1 MVNLANTIK
10 EKWQSGGHQ
19 IAKVE
24 STGLRYVSTGKLLD
38 TADQI
43 ITSDRICDGGLSID
57 RTAVSGS
64 KLELGSAIA
73 ATLSLTLY
81 NTDKKYD
88 DVNFE
93 GVEMK
98 VSVAVDED
106 SPTWVPLGVFIVDT
120 PPRHLSTISISAMDR
135 MVLFDKDASGFDY
148 DTNSTV
154 AEVIQ
159 ACAKAAGVPLADT
172 NMKNLPNYN
181 VQVSKPETQST
192 ITYRTLLQYCAAL
205 TGTFAYMDETGKLAF
220 RWYDTTA
227 GFAMTPA
234 NRYSSDIYEQ
244 DVTITGLTYTIK
256 SQDSEGKETSTVN
269 VYGSADYAFDF
280 TDNLLIAGNA
290 ARNQALTVV
299 QSKIIPTTYRPY
311 SAEILPAPWL
321 FPGDAVTYLPVD
333 KDDTAANRLFS
344 IVTNMAY
351 ILNGSTTIA
360 GQGETAQSN
369 SYANTSGLTAAQAQ
383 ILQRVTD
390 RVTQERTNREQ
401 AILQLNEQI
410 KGVKAGKDDLLIA
423 GLGLYTTEETLSDGS
438 TVYYYHDKQTL
449 EDSSIIYTFQS
460 GGFAYTTNWN
470 GGNPTWTSGFD
481 RNGNLIM
488 NTISTYKLAADDI
501 QAGSITADKI
511 NTSYT
516 TTIHDYA
523 DGKANSALTDAKKY
537 ADTQSST
544 AESNAKKYADT
555 QSSTAESNANGYTD
569 GKLKDYSTT
578 VEMNSA
584 INQKADS
591 ITLKVSQTYVTTTDY
606 NTGISDTKKYADTQS
621 STAESNAKKYAD
633 TQSSTAESNAKKY
646 ADTQSSTAES
656 NAKKYA
662 DTQSSAALTDAKADT
677 DKKLGDYAKKTDIPD
692 LTPYVTKETM
702 SSEIKASADQIT
714 LDVSK
719 KYVTNENLTTEV
731 ESQVKIST
739 EGFSSRVS
747 SVENNLLY
755 GLNFNLLKDTKAFG
769 GLDSGSKSTLTND
782 TYNGLAVRY
791 DAAAPYS
798 TISQWTS
805 FDIDDVQANRGLAI
819 SFYAR
824 SDSTG
829 NKVAVQARETGTGA
843 WKQIT
848 DSTGGT
854 YANTGN
860 IISYDSL
867 GIEVSTS
874 WSRYWV
880 AFIPREE
887 WSDDETLSRVQ
898 LYMHTGSGIYIAG
911 VKLEY
916 GTTATDWCPAASET
930 YEGRRYS
937 EIKQDI
943 DSISLDATKIRLQ
956 ATTLTWKAE
965 NSELK
970 EDGTLTARGMFQS
983 YEDVYTKDSKY
994 GRNSIGFDNANG
1006 ARLYARFRAWETAAQ
1021 REAESDSGIVR
1032 TYYPV
1037 VIKGMPT
1044 DGNTGGEAGYGYAAF
1059 RYGQVST
1066 IQIKG
1071 LTTPR
1076 IEMVNYWDASQPD
1089 ERHPGVLLSLGQPTD
1104 GSYLE
1109 GAASKGGYLKLMRD
1123 DIQKG
1128 KSQDGVNLFLNSTG
1142 SGQLTLSH
1150 VTDTGDSWPKAQLV
1164 ASDKNS
1170 WLWLGGSANDY
1181 YNPGQAL
1188 WYDFDSQKLNINANI
1203 KLSGKGFQAKYKP
1216 QWTLG
1221 VYNIARLSENSNACD
1236 ANRFNNT
1243 AMRINIALTAIEKIT
1258 TWLDSFASDNNAIWG
1273 CT

>member
-38 TADQI
+38 TADQT

-205 TGTFAYMDETGKLAF
+205 TGTFAYMNETGKLAF

-333 KDDTAANRLFS
+333 KDDTAANRVFS
-344 IVTNMAY
+344 VVTNMAY
-351 ILNGSTTIA
+351 TLNGSTTIA

-369 SYANTSGLTAAQAQ
+369 SYASTSGLTAAQAQ

-449 EDSSIIYTFQS
+449 DDSSIIYTFQS

-481 RNGNLIM
+481 REGNLIM
-488 NTISTYKLAADDI
+488 NTINTYKLTADNI
-501 QAGSITADKI
+501 EAGAITADKI

-523 DGKANSALTDAKKY
+523 DGKANSALIDAKKY
-537 ADTQSST
+537 AD
-544 AESNAKKYADT
+544 K

-591 ITLKVSQTYVTTTDY
+591 ITLKVSQTYVTTADY

-621 STAESNAKKYAD
+621 N
-633 TQSSTAESNAKKY
+633 
-646 ADTQSSTAES
+646 
-656 NAKKYA
+656 
-662 DTQSSAALTDAKADT
+662 AALTDAKADT
-677 DKKLGDYAKKTDIPD
+677 DKKLGEYAKKTDIPD

-739 EGFSSRVS
+739 DGFSSRVS
-747 SVENNLLY
+747 AVENNLLY
-755 GLNFNLLKDTKAFG
+755 GLNYNLLKDTKAFG
-769 GLDSGSKSTLTND
+769 GVTGSSTLTGD
-782 TYNGLAVRY
+782 TYQGLAVRRVH
-791 DAAAPYS
+791 AASAS
-798 TISQWTS
+798 SISLDWNTS
-805 FDIDDVQANRGLAI
+805 AFDVSPIQARRGQAV
-819 SFYAR
+819 SFYAK
-824 SDSTG
+824 STKSGDSFS
-829 NKVAVQARETGTGA
+829 VQVTYSYGANASATSSVVTVSNAWDRYQKSFTPPDDLPDDARL
-843 WKQIT
+843 
-848 DSTGGT
+848 S
-854 YANTGN
+854 
-860 IISYDSL
+860 
-867 GIEVSTS
+867 EVSLIIGTN
-874 WSRYWV
+874 
-880 AFIPREE
+880 
-887 WSDDETLSRVQ
+887 SD
-898 LYMHTGSGIYIAG
+898 IYICG
-911 VKLEY
+911 VKAEY

-930 YEGRRYS
+930 FSGRRYS

-1089 ERHPGVLLSLGQPTD
+1089 ERHPGVLLSLGQPTN
-1104 GSYLE
+1104 GSYPD

-1123 DIQKG
+1123 DIQQG

-1142 SGQLTLSH
+1142 SGQLTLNH
-1150 VTDTGDSWPKAQLV
+1150 VTDTGDSQPKAQLV

-1170 WLWLGGSANDY
+1170 WLWLGGSNDNY

-1188 WYDFDSQKLNINANI
+1188 WYDFDSRKLNINANI

>member
-205 TGTFAYMDETGKLAF
+205 TGTFAYMNETGKLAF

-333 KDDTAANRLFS
+333 KDDTAANRVFS
-344 IVTNMAY
+344 VVTNMAY
-351 ILNGSTTIA
+351 TLNGSTTIA

-369 SYANTSGLTAAQAQ
+369 SYARTSGLTAAQAQ

-449 EDSSIIYTFQS
+449 DDSSIIYTFQS

-488 NTISTYKLAADDI
+488 NTISAYKLEADDI

-523 DGKANSALTDAKKY
+523 DGKANSALIDAKKY
-537 ADTQSST
+537 ADR
-544 AESNAKKYADT
+544 

-591 ITLKVSQTYVTTTDY
+591 ITLKVSQTYVTTADY

-633 TQSSTAESNAKKY
+633 TQSNT
-646 ADTQSSTAES
+646 
-656 NAKKYA
+656 
-662 DTQSSAALTDAKADT
+662 ALTDAKADT
-677 DKKLGDYAKKTDIPD
+677 DKKLGEYAKKTDIPD

-747 SVENNLLY
+747 TVENNLLY

-769 GLDSGSKSTLTND
+769 GVDSDSKSTLTND
-782 TYNGLAVRY
+782 TYNGLAVRSLTTTGSGSSIF
-791 DAAAPYS
+791 AGWSA
-798 TISQWTS
+798 
-805 FDIDDVQANRGLAI
+805 FDENTVPQ
-819 SFYAR
+819 
-824 SDSTG
+824 
-829 NKVAVQARETGTGA
+829 NKGVAVSFWAKANNNSAKIRVSVPSEA
-843 WKQIT
+843 DAWWKQVT
-848 DSTGGT
+848 TSQGVTSTATESGT
-854 YANTGN
+854 VNLTT
-860 IISYDSL
+860 
-867 GIEVSTS
+867 EWV
-874 WSRYWV
+874 RYWV
-880 AFIPREE
+880 AFTAADSYTEADTMPYARIRAVGAA
-887 WSDDETLSRVQ
+887 T
-898 LYMHTGSGIYIAG
+898 YYICGA
-911 VKLEY
+911 KLEY

-1059 RYGQVST
+1059 RYGLVST

-1076 IEMVNYWDASQPD
+1076 FEMVNYWDASQPD
-1089 ERHPGVLLSLGQPTD
+1089 DRHPGVLLSLGQPTN
-1104 GSYLE
+1104 GSYPN

-1123 DIQKG
+1123 DIQQG

-1150 VTDTGDSWPKAQLV
+1150 VTDSGDSQPKAQLV

-1170 WLWLGGSANDY
+1170 WLWLGGSNDAN

-1188 WYDFDSQKLNINANI
+1188 WYDIGSKTLNLNANI
-1203 KLSGKGFQAKYKP
+1203 KLSSRGFQAKYKP

-1243 AMRINIALTAIEKIT
+1243 AVRINIALTAIEKIT

-1273 CT
+1273 CS

>member
-1 MVNLANTIK
+1 MVNLTDTIK

-19 IAKVE
+19 IAKIE
-24 STGLRYVSTGKLLD
+24 CTGLRYVSTGKLLD
-38 TADQI
+38 TADQT

-57 RTAVSGS
+57 RTSISGS
-64 KLELGSAIA
+64 RLELGSAIA

-98 VSVAVDED
+98 VSVALDED
-106 SPTWVPLGVFIVDT
+106 SPTWIPLGVFIVDT

-135 MVLFDKDASGFDY
+135 MVLFDQDASGFDY

-205 TGTFAYMDETGKLAF
+205 TGTFAYMNETGKLAF

-227 GFAMTPA
+227 GFATTPA

-333 KDDTAANRLFS
+333 KDDTAANRVFS
-344 IVTNMAY
+344 VVTNMAY
-351 ILNGSTTIA
+351 TLNGSTTIA

-369 SYANTSGLTAAQAQ
+369 SYASTSGLTAAQAQ

-449 EDSSIIYTFQS
+449 DDSSIIYTFQS

-488 NTISTYKLAADDI
+488 NTISTYKLEADDI

-511 NTSYT
+511 NTNYT

-523 DGKANSALTDAKKY
+523 DGKANSALIDAKKY
-537 ADTQSST
+537 AD
-544 AESNAKKYADT
+544 K

-591 ITLKVSQTYVTTTDY
+591 ITLKVSQTYVTTADY

-621 STAESNAKKYAD
+621 N
-633 TQSSTAESNAKKY
+633 
-646 ADTQSSTAES
+646 
-656 NAKKYA
+656 
-662 DTQSSAALTDAKADT
+662 AALTDAKADT
-677 DKKLGDYAKKTDIPD
+677 DKKLGEYAKKTDIPD

-719 KYVTNENLTTEV
+719 KYVTNENLTTAV

-782 TYNGLAVRY
+782 TYNGLAVRSLTTTGSGSSIF
-791 DAAAPYS
+791 AGWS
-798 TISQWTS
+798 V
-805 FDIDDVQANRGLAI
+805 FDENTVPQ
-819 SFYAR
+819 
-824 SDSTG
+824 
-829 NKVAVQARETGTGA
+829 NKGVAVSFWAKANNNNAKIQVLVPSEADA
-843 WKQIT
+843 WWKQVT
-848 DSTGGT
+848 TSQGVTSTETESGT
-854 YANTGN
+854 VNLTT
-860 IISYDSL
+860 
-867 GIEVSTS
+867 EWV
-874 WSRYWV
+874 RYWV
-880 AFIPREE
+880 TFTAADSYTEADTMSYARIKAVGAA
-887 WSDDETLSRVQ
+887 T
-898 LYMHTGSGIYIAG
+898 YYICG

-1044 DGNTGGEAGYGYAAF
+1044 DGSTGGEAGYGYAAF
-1059 RYGQVST
+1059 RYGLVST
-1066 IQIKG
+1066 IQVKG

-1076 IEMVNYWDASQPD
+1076 FEMVNYWDARQDD
-1089 ERHPGVLLSLGQPTD
+1089 ERHPGVLLSLGQPTN
-1104 GSYLE
+1104 GSYPE

-1150 VTDTGDSWPKAQLV
+1150 VTDTGDSQPKAQLV

-1170 WLWLGGSANDY
+1170 WLWLGGSSNDY

-1203 KLSGKGFQAKYKP
+1203 KLSGLGFAKRWVSGFNYVANYTHL
-1216 QWTLG
+1216 QTDS
-1221 VYNIARLSENSNACD
+1221 NIAD
-1236 ANRFNNT
+1236 ANRLNAFAARLN
-1243 AMRINIALTAIEKIT
+1243 MVFDDLYQIT
-1258 TWLDSFASDNNAIWG
+1258 TWLKQTSGGTGFNTWQ

>member
-24 STGLRYVSTGKLLD
+24 CTGLRYVSTSKLLD
-38 TADQI
+38 TADQT
-43 ITSDRICDGGLSID
+43 ITSDRISDGGLSID

-98 VSVAVDED
+98 VSVALDED
-106 SPTWVPLGVFIVDT
+106 TPTWVPLGVFIVDT

-135 MVLFDKDASGFDY
+135 MVRFDKDASGFDY

-234 NRYSSDIYEQ
+234 NRYSSDVYEQ
-244 DVTITGLTYTIK
+244 DVTITGLTYAVK

-333 KDDTAANRLFS
+333 KDDTTANRLFS

-351 ILNGSTTIA
+351 TLNGSTTIA

-390 RVTQERTNREQ
+390 RVTQERTSREQ
-401 AILQLNEQI
+401 AILRLNEQI

-488 NTISTYKLAADDI
+488 NTISTYKLEADDI

-555 QSSTAESNANGYTD
+555 QSSAAESNANGYTD

-591 ITLKVSQTYVTTTDY
+591 ITLKVSQTYVTTT
-606 NTGISDTKKYADTQS
+606 
-621 STAESNAKKYAD
+621 ESNAKKYAD

-646 ADTQSSTAES
+646 ADTQSSTVESNAKKYADNQSSTAES

-662 DTQSSAALTDAKADT
+662 DAQSSAALTDAKADT
-677 DKKLGDYAKKTDIPD
+677 DKKLGEYAKKTDIPD

-769 GLDSGSKSTLTND
+769 GVDSGSKSTLTND
-782 TYNGLAVRY
+782 TYNGLAVRSLTTTGSGSSIFAGWSVFDENTVPQNKGAAVSFWAKANNNSAKIQVLVPSEA
-791 DAAAPYS
+791 DA
-798 TISQWTS
+798 W
-805 FDIDDVQANRGLAI
+805 
-819 SFYAR
+819 
-824 SDSTG
+824 
-829 NKVAVQARETGTGA
+829 
-843 WKQIT
+843 WKQVT
-848 DSTGGT
+848 TSQGVTSTETESGT
-854 YANTGN
+854 VNLTT
-860 IISYDSL
+860 
-867 GIEVSTS
+867 EWV
-874 WSRYWV
+874 RYWV
-880 AFIPREE
+880 TFTAADSYTEADTMSYVRIKAVGAA
-887 WSDDETLSRVQ
+887 T
-898 LYMHTGSGIYIAG
+898 YYICG
-911 VKLEY
+911 VKAEY

-930 YEGRRYS
+930 FSGRRYS

-1059 RYGQVST
+1059 RYGLVST
-1066 IQIKG
+1066 IQVKG

-1076 IEMVNYWDASQPD
+1076 FEMVNYWDARQDD
-1089 ERHPGVLLSLGQPTD
+1089 ERHPGVLLSLGQPTN
-1104 GSYLE
+1104 GSYLQ

-1123 DIQKG
+1123 DIQQG

-1150 VTDTGDSWPKAQLV
+1150 VTDSGDSQPKAQLV

-1170 WLWLGGSANDY
+1170 WLWLGGSNNDY

-1203 KLSGKGFQAKYKP
+1203 KLSGLGFQAKYKP

-1221 VYNIARLSENSNACD
+1221 VYNIARLQENSNACD

-1243 AMRINIALTAIEKIT
+1243 AARINIALTAIEKIT

-1273 CT
+1273 CS

>member
-24 STGLRYVSTGKLLD
+24 STGLRYVSTGKLLN

-205 TGTFAYMDETGKLAF
+205 TGTFAYMNETGKLAF

-269 VYGSADYAFDF
+269 VYGSAGYAFDF

-290 ARNQALTVV
+290 ARNQVLTVV

-351 ILNGSTTIA
+351 TLNGSTTIA

-449 EDSSIIYTFQS
+449 DDSSIIYTFQS

-488 NTISTYKLAADDI
+488 NTISTYKLEADDI

-523 DGKANSALTDAKKY
+523 DGKANSALADAKKY
-537 ADTQSST
+537 ADKQSG
-544 AESNAKKYADT
+544 
-555 QSSTAESNANGYTD
+555 TAESNANGYTD

-621 STAESNAKKYAD
+621 NTAESNAKKYAD
-633 TQSSTAESNAKKY
+633 TQSN
-646 ADTQSSTAES
+646 
-656 NAKKYA
+656 
-662 DTQSSAALTDAKADT
+662 AALADAKADT
-677 DKKLGDYAKKTDIPD
+677 DKKLGEYAKKTDIPD
-692 LTPYVTKETM
+692 LTPYVTKETV

-769 GLDSGSKSTLTND
+769 GVDSASDATLTGD
-782 TYNGLAVRY
+782 LYAGLAVRY

-829 NKVAVQARETGTGA
+829 NKVAVQARETGAGA

-860 IISYDSL
+860 TISYDSL

-880 AFIPREE
+880 VFIPREE
-887 WSDDETLSRVQ
+887 WSDDETISRVQ

-983 YEDVYTKDSKY
+983 YEDVYTMDSKY

-1059 RYGQVST
+1059 RYGLVST

-1076 IEMVNYWDASQPD
+1076 FEMVNYWDASQPD
-1089 ERHPGVLLSLGQPTD
+1089 ERHPGVLLSLGQPTN
-1104 GSYLE
+1104 GSYPE

-1150 VTDTGDSWPKAQLV
+1150 VTDTGDSQPKAQLV

-1170 WLWLGGSANDY
+1170 WLWLGGSSNDY

-1203 KLSGKGFQAKYKP
+1203 KLSGLGFAKRWVSGFNYVANYAHL
-1216 QWTLG
+1216 QTDS
-1221 VYNIARLSENSNACD
+1221 NIAD
-1236 ANRFNNT
+1236 ANRLNAFAARLN
-1243 AMRINIALTAIEKIT
+1243 MVFDDLYQIT
-1258 TWLDSFASDNNAIWG
+1258 TWLNQTSGGTGFNTWQ

>member
-172 NMKNLPNYN
+172 NVKNLPNYN

-205 TGTFAYMDETGKLAF
+205 TGTFAYMNETGKLAF

-269 VYGSADYAFDF
+269 VYGSADYVFDF

-333 KDDTAANRLFS
+333 KDDTAANRVFS
-344 IVTNMAY
+344 VVTNMAY
-351 ILNGSTTIA
+351 TLNGSTTIA

-369 SYANTSGLTAAQAQ
+369 SYASTSGLTAAQAQ

-438 TVYYYHDKQTL
+438 IVYYYHDKQTL
-449 EDSSIIYTFQS
+449 DDSSIIYTFQS
-460 GGFAYTTNWN
+460 GGFAYTANWN

-488 NTISTYKLAADDI
+488 NTISTYKLEADDI

-523 DGKANSALTDAKKY
+523 DGKANSALADAKKY
-537 ADTQSST
+537 ADTQSS
-544 AESNAKKYADT
+544 A
-555 QSSTAESNANGYTD
+555 AESNANGYTD

-591 ITLKVSQTYVTTTDY
+591 ITLKVSQTYVTTADY

-621 STAESNAKKYAD
+621 STA
-633 TQSSTAESNAKKY
+633 
-646 ADTQSSTAES
+646 
-656 NAKKYA
+656 
-662 DTQSSAALTDAKADT
+662 LTDAKADT
-677 DKKLGDYAKKTDIPD
+677 DKKLGEYAKKTDIPD

-719 KYVTNENLTTEV
+719 KYVTNENLTTAV

-782 TYNGLAVRY
+782 TYNGLAVRSLTTTGSGSSIF
-791 DAAAPYS
+791 AGWS
-798 TISQWTS
+798 V
-805 FDIDDVQANRGLAI
+805 FDENTVPQHKG
-819 SFYAR
+819 
-824 SDSTG
+824 
-829 NKVAVQARETGTGA
+829 VAVSFWAKANNNNAKIQVLVPSEADA
-843 WKQIT
+843 WWKQVT
-848 DSTGGT
+848 TSQGVTSTETESGT
-854 YANTGN
+854 VNLTT
-860 IISYDSL
+860 
-867 GIEVSTS
+867 EWV
-874 WSRYWV
+874 RYWV
-880 AFIPREE
+880 TFTAADSYTEADTM
-887 WSDDETLSRVQ
+887 SYARVKAVGAAT
-898 LYMHTGSGIYIAG
+898 YYICGA
-911 VKLEY
+911 KLEY
-916 GTTATDWCPAASET
+916 GATATDWCPAASET

-1059 RYGQVST
+1059 RYGLVST
-1066 IQIKG
+1066 IQVKG

-1076 IEMVNYWDASQPD
+1076 FEMVNYWDARQD
-1089 ERHPGVLLSLGQPTD
+1089 DARHPGVLLSLGQPTD
-1104 GSYLE
+1104 GSYPE

-1150 VTDTGDSWPKAQLV
+1150 VTDTGDSQPKAQLV

-1170 WLWLGGSANDY
+1170 WLWLGGSSNDY

-1188 WYDFDSQKLNINANI
+1188 WYDFDSQRLNINANI
-1203 KLSGKGFQAKYKP
+1203 KLSGLGFAKRWVSGFNYVANYTHL
-1216 QWTLG
+1216 QTDS
-1221 VYNIARLSENSNACD
+1221 NIAD
-1236 ANRFNNT
+1236 ANRLNAFAARLN
-1243 AMRINIALTAIEKIT
+1243 MVFDDLYQIT
-1258 TWLDSFASDNNAIWG
+1258 TWLNQTSGGTGFNTWQ

>member
-205 TGTFAYMDETGKLAF
+205 TGTFAYVDENGKLAF

-234 NRYSSDIYEQ
+234 NRYSSDVYEQ
-244 DVTITGLTYTIK
+244 DVTITGLTYAVK

-269 VYGSADYAFDF
+269 VYGSADYVFDF

-333 KDDTAANRLFS
+333 KDDTAANRVFS
-344 IVTNMAY
+344 VVTNMAY
-351 ILNGSTTIA
+351 TLNGSTTIA

-369 SYANTSGLTAAQAQ
+369 SYASTSGLTAAQAQ

-449 EDSSIIYTFQS
+449 DDSSIIYTFQS

-488 NTISTYKLAADDI
+488 NTISTYKLEADDI

-523 DGKANSALTDAKKY
+523 DGKANSALIDAKKY
-537 ADTQSST
+537 AD
-544 AESNAKKYADT
+544 K

-591 ITLKVSQTYVTTTDY
+591 ITLKVSQTYVTTADY

-621 STAESNAKKYAD
+621 N
-633 TQSSTAESNAKKY
+633 
-646 ADTQSSTAES
+646 
-656 NAKKYA
+656 
-662 DTQSSAALTDAKADT
+662 AALTDAKADT
-677 DKKLGDYAKKTDIPD
+677 DKKLGEYAKKTDIPD

-747 SVENNLLY
+747 TVENNLLY

-769 GLDSGSKSTLTND
+769 GVDSASDATLTGD
-782 TYNGLAVRY
+782 LYAGLAVRY

-829 NKVAVQARETGTGA
+829 NKVAVQARETGAGA

-930 YEGRRYS
+930 FSGRRYS

-1044 DGNTGGEAGYGYAAF
+1044 DGSTGGEAGYGYAAF

-1076 IEMVNYWDASQPD
+1076 FEMVNYWDASQPD

-1104 GSYLE
+1104 GSYLK

-1150 VTDTGDSWPKAQLV
+1150 VTDTGDSQPKAQLV
-1164 ASDKNS
+1164 TSDKNS
-1170 WLWLGGSANDY
+1170 WLWLGGSDNDY

-1203 KLSGKGFQAKYKP
+1203 KLSGRGFQAKYKP

-1258 TWLDSFASDNNAIWG
+1258 TWLDSFASDNNAIWE

>member
-24 STGLRYVSTGKLLD
+24 STGLRYVSTGKLLN
-38 TADQI
+38 TTDQT

-205 TGTFAYMDETGKLAF
+205 TGTFAYMNETGKLAF

-333 KDDTAANRLFS
+333 KDDTAANRVFS
-344 IVTNMAY
+344 VVTNMAY
-351 ILNGSTTIA
+351 TLNGSTTIA

-369 SYANTSGLTAAQAQ
+369 SYARTSGLTAAQAQ

-449 EDSSIIYTFQS
+449 DDSSIIYTFQS

-488 NTISTYKLAADDI
+488 NTISTYKLEADDI

-537 ADTQSST
+537 ADR
-544 AESNAKKYADT
+544 

-591 ITLKVSQTYVTTTDY
+591 ITLKVSQTYVTTADY

-633 TQSSTAESNAKKY
+633 TQSN
-646 ADTQSSTAES
+646 
-656 NAKKYA
+656 
-662 DTQSSAALTDAKADT
+662 AALTDAKADT
-677 DKKLGDYAKKTDIPD
+677 DKKLGEYAKKTDIPD

-747 SVENNLLY
+747 TVENNLLY

-769 GLDSGSKSTLTND
+769 GVDSDSKSTLTND
-782 TYNGLAVRY
+782 TYNGLAVRSLTTTGSGSSIF
-791 DAAAPYS
+791 AGWSA
-798 TISQWTS
+798 
-805 FDIDDVQANRGLAI
+805 FDENTVPQ
-819 SFYAR
+819 
-824 SDSTG
+824 
-829 NKVAVQARETGTGA
+829 NKGVAVSFWAKANNNSAKIRVSVPSEA
-843 WKQIT
+843 DAWWKQVT
-848 DSTGGT
+848 TSQGVTSTATESGT
-854 YANTGN
+854 VNLTT
-860 IISYDSL
+860 
-867 GIEVSTS
+867 EWV
-874 WSRYWV
+874 RYWV
-880 AFIPREE
+880 AFTAADSYTEADTMPYARIRAVGAA
-887 WSDDETLSRVQ
+887 T
-898 LYMHTGSGIYIAG
+898 YYICGA
-911 VKLEY
+911 KLEY

-1059 RYGQVST
+1059 RYGLVST
-1066 IQIKG
+1066 IQVKG

-1076 IEMVNYWDASQPD
+1076 FEMVNYWDASQPD
-1089 ERHPGVLLSLGQPTD
+1089 DRHPGVLLSLGQPTN
-1104 GSYLE
+1104 GSYPN

-1123 DIQKG
+1123 DIQQG

-1150 VTDTGDSWPKAQLV
+1150 VTDSGDSQPKAQLV

-1170 WLWLGGSANDY
+1170 WLWLGGSNDAN

-1188 WYDFDSQKLNINANI
+1188 WYDIGSKTLNLNANI
-1203 KLSGKGFQAKYKP
+1203 KLSSRGFQAKYKP

-1243 AMRINIALTAIEKIT
+1243 AVRINIALTAIEKIT

-1273 CT
+1273 CS

>member
-205 TGTFAYMDETGKLAF
+205 TGTFAYMDENGKLAF

-269 VYGSADYAFDF
+269 VYGSVGYAFDF

-333 KDDTAANRLFS
+333 KDDTTENRLFS

-351 ILNGSTTIA
+351 TLNGSTTIA

-369 SYANTSGLTAAQAQ
+369 SYASTSGLTAAQAQ

-449 EDSSIIYTFQS
+449 DDSSIIYTFQS

-488 NTISTYKLAADDI
+488 NTISTYKLEADDI

-523 DGKANSALTDAKKY
+523 DGKANSALADAKKY
-537 ADTQSST
+537 ADTQSS
-544 AESNAKKYADT
+544 A
-555 QSSTAESNANGYTD
+555 AESNANGYTD

-591 ITLKVSQTYVTTTDY
+591 ITLKVSQTYVTTADY

-621 STAESNAKKYAD
+621 STAENNAKKYAD
-633 TQSSTAESNAKKY
+633 TQSN
-646 ADTQSSTAES
+646 
-656 NAKKYA
+656 
-662 DTQSSAALTDAKADT
+662 AALTDAKADT
-677 DKKLGDYAKKTDIPD
+677 DKKLGEYAKKTDIPD

-702 SSEIKASADQIT
+702 SSEIKASADKIT

-769 GLDSGSKSTLTND
+769 GLDSASDATLTGD
-782 TYNGLAVRY
+782 LYAGLAVRY

-805 FDIDDVQANRGLAI
+805 FDIDDVRANRGLAI

-829 NKVAVQARETGTGA
+829 NKVAVQARETGAGA
-843 WKQIT
+843 WKQII

-1059 RYGQVST
+1059 RYGLVST

-1076 IEMVNYWDASQPD
+1076 FEMVNYWDARQD
-1089 ERHPGVLLSLGQPTD
+1089 DARHPGVLLSLGQPTN
-1104 GSYLE
+1104 GSYPE

-1150 VTDTGDSWPKAQLV
+1150 VTDTGDSQPKAQLV

-1170 WLWLGGSANDY
+1170 WLWLGGSSNDY

-1203 KLSGKGFQAKYKP
+1203 KLSGLGFAKRWVPEFKY
-1216 QWTLG
+1216 
-1221 VYNIARLSENSNACD
+1221 VARYDHFQTNSNIVD
-1236 ANRFNNT
+1236 ANRLNAFAARLN
-1243 AMRINIALTAIEKIT
+1243 MVFDDLYQIT
-1258 TWLDSFASDNNAIWG
+1258 TWLNQTSGGTGFNTWQ

>member
-205 TGTFAYMDETGKLAF
+205 TGTFAYMNETGKLAF

-234 NRYSSDIYEQ
+234 NRYRSDIYEQ

-333 KDDTAANRLFS
+333 KDDTAANRVFS
-344 IVTNMAY
+344 VVTNMAY
-351 ILNGSTTIA
+351 TLNGSTTIA

-369 SYANTSGLTAAQAQ
+369 SYARTSGLTAAQAQ

-449 EDSSIIYTFQS
+449 DDSSIIYTFQS

-488 NTISTYKLAADDI
+488 NTISTYKLEADDI

-537 ADTQSST
+537 ADR
-544 AESNAKKYADT
+544 

-591 ITLKVSQTYVTTTDY
+591 ITLKVSQTYVTTADY

-633 TQSSTAESNAKKY
+633 TQSN
-646 ADTQSSTAES
+646 
-656 NAKKYA
+656 
-662 DTQSSAALTDAKADT
+662 AALTDAKADT
-677 DKKLGDYAKKTDIPD
+677 DKKLGEYAKKTDIPD

-769 GLDSGSKSTLTND
+769 GVDSDSKSTLTND
-782 TYNGLAVRY
+782 TYNGLAVR
-791 DAAAPYS
+791 S
-798 TISQWTS
+798 LTT
-805 FDIDDVQANRGLAI
+805 
-819 SFYAR
+819 
-824 SDSTG
+824 
-829 NKVAVQARETGTGA
+829 
-843 WKQIT
+843 
-848 DSTGGT
+848 TGGEST
-854 YANTGN
+854 KFAEWTAFDESEVLQNKRVTVSFWAKANDTSAQIWVRCTGGVVWQQMTTSQDLDKVDNVTAYA
-860 IISYDSL
+860 IL
-867 GIEVSTS
+867 STT
-874 WSRYWV
+874 WTRYWV
-880 AFIPREE
+880 TFVPPSYCTDADVLNCVR
-887 WSDDETLSRVQ
+887 LNA
-898 LYMHTGSGIYIAG
+898 AG
-911 VKLEY
+911 AATYYVCGAKLEY

-1059 RYGQVST
+1059 RYGLVST

-1076 IEMVNYWDASQPD
+1076 FEMVNYWDASQPD
-1089 ERHPGVLLSLGQPTD
+1089 DRHPGVLLSLGQPTN
-1104 GSYLE
+1104 GSYPN

-1123 DIQKG
+1123 DIQQG

-1150 VTDTGDSWPKAQLV
+1150 VTDTGDSQPKAQLV
-1164 ASDKNS
+1164 ASDRNS
-1170 WLWLGGSANDY
+1170 WLWLGGSDDAN

-1188 WYDFDSQKLNINANI
+1188 WYDIGSKTLNLNANI
-1203 KLSGKGFQAKYKP
+1203 KLSGLGFAKRWVPEFKYVANYAHL
-1216 QWTLG
+1216 QTDS
-1221 VYNIARLSENSNACD
+1221 NIAD
-1236 ANRFNNT
+1236 ANRLNAFAARLN
-1243 AMRINIALTAIEKIT
+1243 MVFDDLYQIT
-1258 TWLDSFASDNNAIWG
+1258 TWLKQTSGGTGFNTWQ

>member
-1 MVNLANTIK
+1 MVNLASTIK

-24 STGLRYVSTGKLLD
+24 CTGLRYVSTGKLLN
-38 TADQI
+38 TTDQT

-81 NTDKKYD
+81 NTDKKYA

-234 NRYSSDIYEQ
+234 NRYSSDVYEQ
-244 DVTITGLTYTIK
+244 DVTITGLTYAVK

-299 QSKIIPTTYRPY
+299 QSKIIPATYRPY

-351 ILNGSTTIA
+351 TLNGSTTIA

-390 RVTQERTNREQ
+390 RVTQERTSREQ

-438 TVYYYHDKQTL
+438 TVYYYHDKQNL

-488 NTISTYKLAADDI
+488 NTISTYKLEADDI

-523 DGKANSALTDAKKY
+523 DGKANSALTD
-537 ADTQSST
+537 
-544 AESNAKKYADT
+544 AKKYADT

-591 ITLKVSQTYVTTTDY
+591 ITLKVSQTYVTTADY

-621 STAESNAKKYAD
+621 STAESNAK
-633 TQSSTAESNAKKY
+633 TY

-805 FDIDDVQANRGLAI
+805 FDIADVQANRGLAI

-854 YANTGN
+854 HANTGN
-860 IISYDSL
+860 IISYGSL

-887 WSDDETLSRVQ
+887 WSDDETLSQVQ
-898 LYMHTGSGIYIAG
+898 LYVHTGSGIYIAG

-994 GRNSIGFDNANG
+994 GRNSIGFANANG

-1044 DGNTGGEAGYGYAAF
+1044 DGSTTGSEAGYGYAAF

-1066 IQIKG
+1066 IQVKG

-1076 IEMVNYWDASQPD
+1076 FEMVNYWDAGQPD
-1089 ERHPGVLLSLGQPTD
+1089 ERHPGVLLSLGQPTN
-1104 GSYLE
+1104 GSYLQ

-1123 DIQKG
+1123 DIQQG

-1150 VTDTGDSWPKAQLV
+1150 VTDSGDSQPKAQLV

-1170 WLWLGGSANDY
+1170 WLWLGGSDNDY

-1203 KLSGKGFQAKYKP
+1203 KLSGLGFAKRWVSGFNYVANYTHL
-1216 QWTLG
+1216 QTDS
-1221 VYNIARLSENSNACD
+1221 NIAD
-1236 ANRFNNT
+1236 ANRLNAFAARLN
-1243 AMRINIALTAIEKIT
+1243 MVFDDLYQIT
-1258 TWLDSFASDNNAIWG
+1258 TWLKQTSGGTGFNTWQ

>member
-24 STGLRYVSTGKLLD
+24 CTGLRYVSTSKLLD
-38 TADQI
+38 TADQT
-43 ITSDRICDGGLSID
+43 ITSDRISDGGLSID

-120 PPRHLSTISISAMDR
+120 PPRHLSTISILAMDR

-220 RWYDTTA
+220 HWYDTTA

-234 NRYSSDIYEQ
+234 NRYSSDVYEQ
-244 DVTITGLTYTIK
+244 DVTITGLTYAVK

-351 ILNGSTTIA
+351 TLNGSTTIA

-390 RVTQERTNREQ
+390 RVTQERTSREQ

-488 NTISTYKLAADDI
+488 NTISTYKLEADDI

-516 TTIHDYA
+516 TKIHDYA

-537 ADTQSST
+537 AD
-544 AESNAKKYADT
+544 K

-646 ADTQSSTAES
+646 ADTQSSAAES
-656 NAKKYA
+656 N
-662 DTQSSAALTDAKADT
+662 AKADT
-677 DKKLGDYAKKTDIPD
+677 DKKLGEYAKKTDIPD

-769 GLDSGSKSTLTND
+769 GVDSGSKSTLTND
-782 TYNGLAVRY
+782 TYNGLAVRSLTTTGSGSSIFAGWSVFDENTVPQNKGAAVSFWAKANNNSAKIQVLVPSEA
-791 DAAAPYS
+791 DA
-798 TISQWTS
+798 W
-805 FDIDDVQANRGLAI
+805 
-819 SFYAR
+819 
-824 SDSTG
+824 
-829 NKVAVQARETGTGA
+829 
-843 WKQIT
+843 WKQVT
-848 DSTGGT
+848 TSQGVTSTETESGT
-854 YANTGN
+854 VNLTT
-860 IISYDSL
+860 
-867 GIEVSTS
+867 EWV
-874 WSRYWV
+874 RYWV
-880 AFIPREE
+880 TFTAADSYTEADTMSYVRIKAVGAA
-887 WSDDETLSRVQ
+887 T
-898 LYMHTGSGIYIAG
+898 YYICG
-911 VKLEY
+911 VKAEY

-1044 DGNTGGEAGYGYAAF
+1044 DGSPTGSEAGYGYAAF
-1059 RYGQVST
+1059 RYGRVST
-1066 IQIKG
+1066 IQVKG

-1076 IEMVNYWDASQPD
+1076 FEMVNYWDADQDD
-1089 ERHPGVLLSLGQPTD
+1089 ERHPGVLLSLGQPTN
-1104 GSYLE
+1104 GSYLQ

-1123 DIQKG
+1123 DIQQG

-1150 VTDTGDSWPKAQLV
+1150 VTDSGDSQPKAQLV

-1170 WLWLGGSANDY
+1170 WLWLGGSDNDY

-1203 KLSGKGFQAKYKP
+1203 KLSGLGFAKRWVSGFNYVANYTHL
-1216 QWTLG
+1216 QTDS
-1221 VYNIARLSENSNACD
+1221 NIAD
-1236 ANRFNNT
+1236 ANRLNAFAARLN
-1243 AMRINIALTAIEKIT
+1243 MVFDDLYQIT
-1258 TWLDSFASDNNAIWG
+1258 TWLKQTSGGTGFNTWQ

>member
-24 STGLRYVSTGKLLD
+24 STGLRYVSTGKLLN
-38 TADQI
+38 TTDQT

-205 TGTFAYMDETGKLAF
+205 TGTFAYMNETGKLAF

-234 NRYSSDIYEQ
+234 NRYRSDIYEQ

-333 KDDTAANRLFS
+333 KDDTAANRVFS
-344 IVTNMAY
+344 VVTNMAY
-351 ILNGSTTIA
+351 TLNGSTTIA

-369 SYANTSGLTAAQAQ
+369 SYARTSGLTAAQAQ

-449 EDSSIIYTFQS
+449 DDSSIIYTFQS

-488 NTISTYKLAADDI
+488 NTISTYKLEADDI

-537 ADTQSST
+537 ADR
-544 AESNAKKYADT
+544 

-591 ITLKVSQTYVTTTDY
+591 ITLKVSQTYVTTADY

-633 TQSSTAESNAKKY
+633 TQSN
-646 ADTQSSTAES
+646 
-656 NAKKYA
+656 
-662 DTQSSAALTDAKADT
+662 AALTDAKADT
-677 DKKLGDYAKKTDIPD
+677 DKKLGEYAKKTDIPD

-747 SVENNLLY
+747 TVENNLLY

-769 GLDSGSKSTLTND
+769 G
-782 TYNGLAVRY
+782 V
-791 DAAAPYS
+791 
-798 TISQWTS
+798 
-805 FDIDDVQANRGLAI
+805 DDV
-819 SFYAR
+819 
-824 SDSTG
+824 
-829 NKVAVQARETGTGA
+829 V
-843 WKQIT
+843 
-848 DSTGGT
+848 
-854 YANTGN
+854 
-860 IISYDSL
+860 
-867 GIEVSTS
+867 
-874 WSRYWV
+874 
-880 AFIPREE
+880 
-887 WSDDETLSRVQ
+887 
-898 LYMHTGSGIYIAG
+898 
-911 VKLEY
+911 
-916 GTTATDWCPAASET
+916 
-930 YEGRRYS
+930 
-937 EIKQDI
+937 
-943 DSISLDATKIRLQ
+943 
-956 ATTLTWKAE
+956 
-965 NSELK
+965 
-970 EDGTLTARGMFQS
+970 
-983 YEDVYTKDSKY
+983 
-994 GRNSIGFDNANG
+994 
-1006 ARLYARFRAWETAAQ
+1006 
-1021 REAESDSGIVR
+1021 
-1032 TYYPV
+1032 
-1037 VIKGMPT
+1037 
-1044 DGNTGGEAGYGYAAF
+1044 
-1059 RYGQVST
+1059 
-1066 IQIKG
+1066 
-1071 LTTPR
+1071 
-1076 IEMVNYWDASQPD
+1076 
-1089 ERHPGVLLSLGQPTD
+1089 
-1104 GSYLE
+1104 
-1109 GAASKGGYLKLMRD
+1109 
-1123 DIQKG
+1123 
-1128 KSQDGVNLFLNSTG
+1128 
-1142 SGQLTLSH
+1142 
-1150 VTDTGDSWPKAQLV
+1150 
-1164 ASDKNS
+1164 
-1170 WLWLGGSANDY
+1170 
-1181 YNPGQAL
+1181 
-1188 WYDFDSQKLNINANI
+1188 
-1203 KLSGKGFQAKYKP
+1203 
-1216 QWTLG
+1216 
-1221 VYNIARLSENSNACD
+1221 
-1236 ANRFNNT
+1236 
-1243 AMRINIALTAIEKIT
+1243 
-1258 TWLDSFASDNNAIWG
+1258 
-1273 CT
+1273 

>member
-205 TGTFAYMDETGKLAF
+205 TGTFAYMNETGKLAF

-333 KDDTAANRLFS
+333 KDDTAANRVFS
-344 IVTNMAY
+344 VVTNMAY
-351 ILNGSTTIA
+351 TLNGSTTIA

-369 SYANTSGLTAAQAQ
+369 SYASTSGLTAAQAQ

-449 EDSSIIYTFQS
+449 DDSSIIYTFQS

-488 NTISTYKLAADDI
+488 NTISTYKLEADDI

-537 ADTQSST
+537 ADR
-544 AESNAKKYADT
+544 

-591 ITLKVSQTYVTTTDY
+591 ITLKVSQTYVTTADY

-633 TQSSTAESNAKKY
+633 TQSN
-646 ADTQSSTAES
+646 
-656 NAKKYA
+656 
-662 DTQSSAALTDAKADT
+662 AALTDAKADT
-677 DKKLGDYAKKTDIPD
+677 DKKLGEYAKKTDIPD

-747 SVENNLLY
+747 TVENNLLY

-769 GLDSGSKSTLTND
+769 GVDSDSKSTLTND
-782 TYNGLAVRY
+782 TYNGLAVRSLTTTGSGSSIF
-791 DAAAPYS
+791 AGWSA
-798 TISQWTS
+798 
-805 FDIDDVQANRGLAI
+805 FDENTVPQ
-819 SFYAR
+819 
-824 SDSTG
+824 
-829 NKVAVQARETGTGA
+829 NKGVAVSFWAKANNNSAKIRVSVPSEA
-843 WKQIT
+843 DAWWKQVT
-848 DSTGGT
+848 TSQGVTSTATESGT
-854 YANTGN
+854 VNLTT
-860 IISYDSL
+860 
-867 GIEVSTS
+867 EWV
-874 WSRYWV
+874 RYWV
-880 AFIPREE
+880 AFTAADSYTEADTMPYARIRAVGAA
-887 WSDDETLSRVQ
+887 T
-898 LYMHTGSGIYIAG
+898 YYICGA
-911 VKLEY
+911 KLEY

-1044 DGNTGGEAGYGYAAF
+1044 DGSTGGEAGYGYAAF

-1076 IEMVNYWDASQPD
+1076 FEMVNYWGAGQPD
-1089 ERHPGVLLSLGQPTD
+1089 DRHPGVLLSLGQPTN
-1104 GSYLE
+1104 GSYPN

-1123 DIQKG
+1123 DIQQG

-1150 VTDTGDSWPKAQLV
+1150 VTDTGDSQPKAQLV
-1164 ASDKNS
+1164 ASDRNS
-1170 WLWLGGSANDY
+1170 WLWLGGSDDAN

-1188 WYDFDSQKLNINANI
+1188 WYDIGSKTLNLNANI
-1203 KLSGKGFQAKYKP
+1203 KLSGLGFAKRWVSGFNYVANYTHL
-1216 QWTLG
+1216 QTDS
-1221 VYNIARLSENSNACD
+1221 NIAD
-1236 ANRFNNT
+1236 ANRLNAFAARLN
-1243 AMRINIALTAIEKIT
+1243 MVFDDLYQIT
-1258 TWLDSFASDNNAIWG
+1258 TWLNQTSGGTGFNTWR

>member
-24 STGLRYVSTGKLLD
+24 STGLRYVSTGKLLS
-38 TADQI
+38 TTDQT

-205 TGTFAYMDETGKLAF
+205 TGTFAYMNETGKLAF

-269 VYGSADYAFDF
+269 VYGSAGYAFDF

-333 KDDTAANRLFS
+333 KDDTAANRVFS
-344 IVTNMAY
+344 VVTNMAY
-351 ILNGSTTIA
+351 TLNGSTTVA

-449 EDSSIIYTFQS
+449 DDSSIIYTFQS

-488 NTISTYKLAADDI
+488 NTISTYKLEADDI

-523 DGKANSALTDAKKY
+523 DGKANSALADAKKY
-537 ADTQSST
+537 AD
-544 AESNAKKYADT
+544 K

-646 ADTQSSTAES
+646 ADTQS
-656 NAKKYA
+656 N
-662 DTQSSAALTDAKADT
+662 AALTDAKADT
-677 DKKLGDYAKKTDIPD
+677 DKKLGEYAKKTDIPD

-747 SVENNLLY
+747 TVENNLLY

-769 GLDSGSKSTLTND
+769 GVDSASDATLTGD
-782 TYNGLAVRY
+782 LYAGLAVRY

-805 FDIDDVQANRGLAI
+805 FDIDNVQANRGLAI

-829 NKVAVQARETGTGA
+829 NKVAVQARETGAGA

-854 YANTGN
+854 HANTGN
-860 IISYDSL
+860 TISYDSL

-1044 DGNTGGEAGYGYAAF
+1044 DGSTGGEAGYGYAAF
-1059 RYGQVST
+1059 RYGLVST
-1066 IQIKG
+1066 IQVKG

-1076 IEMVNYWDASQPD
+1076 FEMVNYWDARQDD
-1089 ERHPGVLLSLGQPTD
+1089 ERHPGVLLSLGQPTN
-1104 GSYLE
+1104 GSYLK

-1150 VTDTGDSWPKAQLV
+1150 VTDTGDSQPKAQLV

-1170 WLWLGGSANDY
+1170 WLWLGGSSNDY

-1188 WYDFDSQKLNINANI
+1188 WYDFDSQRLNINANI
-1203 KLSGKGFQAKYKP
+1203 KLSGLGFAKRWVSGFNYVANYTHL
-1216 QWTLG
+1216 QTDS
-1221 VYNIARLSENSNACD
+1221 NIAD
-1236 ANRFNNT
+1236 ANRLNAFAARLN
-1243 AMRINIALTAIEKIT
+1243 MVFDDLYQIT
-1258 TWLDSFASDNNAIWG
+1258 TWLNQTSGGTGFNTWQ

>member
-1 MVNLANTIK
+1 MVNLTDTIK

-19 IAKVE
+19 IAKIE
-24 STGLRYVSTGKLLD
+24 CTGLRYVSTGKLLD
-38 TADQI
+38 TADQT

-57 RTAVSGS
+57 RTSISGS
-64 KLELGSAIA
+64 RLELGSAIA

-98 VSVAVDED
+98 VSVALDED
-106 SPTWVPLGVFIVDT
+106 SPTWIPLGVFIVDT

-135 MVLFDKDASGFDY
+135 MVLFDQDASGFDY

-205 TGTFAYMDETGKLAF
+205 TGTFAYMNETGKLAF

-227 GFAMTPA
+227 GFATTPA

-333 KDDTAANRLFS
+333 KDDTAANRVFS
-344 IVTNMAY
+344 VVTNMAY
-351 ILNGSTTIA
+351 TLNGSTTIA

-369 SYANTSGLTAAQAQ
+369 SYASTSGLTAAQAQ

-449 EDSSIIYTFQS
+449 DDSSIIYTFQS

-488 NTISTYKLAADDI
+488 NTISTYKLEADDI

-511 NTSYT
+511 NTNYT

-523 DGKANSALTDAKKY
+523 DGKANSALIDAKKY
-537 ADTQSST
+537 AD
-544 AESNAKKYADT
+544 K

-591 ITLKVSQTYVTTTDY
+591 ITLKVSQTYVTTADY

-621 STAESNAKKYAD
+621 N
-633 TQSSTAESNAKKY
+633 
-646 ADTQSSTAES
+646 
-656 NAKKYA
+656 
-662 DTQSSAALTDAKADT
+662 AALTDAKADT
-677 DKKLGDYAKKTDIPD
+677 DKKLGEYAKKTDIPD

-739 EGFSSRVS
+739 DGFSSRVS
-747 SVENNLLY
+747 AVENNLLY
-755 GLNFNLLKDTKAFG
+755 GLNYNLLKDTKAFG
-769 GLDSGSKSTLTND
+769 GVDSASDATLTGD
-782 TYNGLAVRY
+782 LYAGLAVRY

-887 WSDDETLSRVQ
+887 WSDDETLSQVR

-930 YEGRRYS
+930 FSGRRYS

-1076 IEMVNYWDASQPD
+1076 FEMVNYWDASQPD
-1089 ERHPGVLLSLGQPTD
+1089 ERHPGVLLSLGQPTN
-1104 GSYLE
+1104 GSYPE

-1170 WLWLGGSANDY
+1170 WLWLGGSGSDY

-1203 KLSGKGFQAKYKP
+1203 KLSGLGFAKRWVSGFNYVANYAHL
-1216 QWTLG
+1216 QTDS
-1221 VYNIARLSENSNACD
+1221 NIAD
-1236 ANRFNNT
+1236 ANRLNT
-1243 AMRINIALTAIEKIT
+1243 FAARLNMVFDDLYQIT
-1258 TWLDSFASDNNAIWG
+1258 TWLKQTSGGTGFNTWQ

>member
-24 STGLRYVSTGKLLD
+24 STGLRYVSTGKLLS
-38 TADQI
+38 TTDQT

-205 TGTFAYMDETGKLAF
+205 TGTFAYMNETGKLAF

-269 VYGSADYAFDF
+269 VYGSAGYVFDF

-333 KDDTAANRLFS
+333 KDDTAANRVFS
-344 IVTNMAY
+344 VVTNMAY
-351 ILNGSTTIA
+351 TLNGSTTIA

-449 EDSSIIYTFQS
+449 DDSSIIYTFQS

-488 NTISTYKLAADDI
+488 NTISTYKLEADDI

-511 NTSYT
+511 NTNYT

-523 DGKANSALTDAKKY
+523 DGKANSALIDAKKY
-537 ADTQSST
+537 AD
-544 AESNAKKYADT
+544 K

-591 ITLKVSQTYVTTTDY
+591 ITLKVSQTYVTTADY

-621 STAESNAKKYAD
+621 N
-633 TQSSTAESNAKKY
+633 
-646 ADTQSSTAES
+646 
-656 NAKKYA
+656 
-662 DTQSSAALTDAKADT
+662 AALTDAKADT
-677 DKKLGDYAKKTDIPD
+677 DKKLGEYAKKTDIPD

-747 SVENNLLY
+747 TVENNLLY
-755 GLNFNLLKDTKAFG
+755 GLNYNLLKDTKAFG
-769 GLDSGSKSTLTND
+769 GVDSGSKSTLTND
-782 TYNGLAVRY
+782 TYNGLAVRSLTTTGSGSSIFAGWSVFDENTVPQNKGAAVSFWAKANNNSAKIQVLVPSEA
-791 DAAAPYS
+791 DA
-798 TISQWTS
+798 W
-805 FDIDDVQANRGLAI
+805 
-819 SFYAR
+819 
-824 SDSTG
+824 
-829 NKVAVQARETGTGA
+829 
-843 WKQIT
+843 WKQVT
-848 DSTGGT
+848 TSQGVTSTETESGT
-854 YANTGN
+854 VNLTT
-860 IISYDSL
+860 
-867 GIEVSTS
+867 EWV
-874 WSRYWV
+874 RYWV
-880 AFIPREE
+880 TFTAADSYTEADTMSYVRIKAVGAA
-887 WSDDETLSRVQ
+887 T
-898 LYMHTGSGIYIAG
+898 YYICG
-911 VKLEY
+911 VKAEY

-930 YEGRRYS
+930 FSGRRYS

-1044 DGNTGGEAGYGYAAF
+1044 DGSTGGEAGYGYAAF

-1076 IEMVNYWDASQPD
+1076 FEMVNYWDASQPD

-1150 VTDTGDSWPKAQLV
+1150 VTDTGDSQPKAQLV

-1170 WLWLGGSANDY
+1170 WLWLGGSSNDY

-1203 KLSGKGFQAKYKP
+1203 KLSGLGFAKRWVSGFNYVANYTHL
-1216 QWTLG
+1216 QTDS
-1221 VYNIARLSENSNACD
+1221 NIAD
-1236 ANRFNNT
+1236 ANRLNAFAARLN
-1243 AMRINIALTAIEKIT
+1243 MVFDDLYQIT
-1258 TWLDSFASDNNAIWG
+1258 TWLNQTSGGTGFNTWQ

>member
-1 MVNLANTIK
+1 MVNLTDTIK

-19 IAKVE
+19 IAKIE
-24 STGLRYVSTGKLLD
+24 CTGLRYVSTGKLLD
-38 TADQI
+38 TADQT

-57 RTAVSGS
+57 RTSISGS
-64 KLELGSAIA
+64 RLELGSAIA

-98 VSVAVDED
+98 VSVALDED
-106 SPTWVPLGVFIVDT
+106 SPTWIPLGVFIVDT

-135 MVLFDKDASGFDY
+135 MVLFDQDASGFDY

-205 TGTFAYMDETGKLAF
+205 TGTFAYMNETGKLAF

-227 GFAMTPA
+227 GFATTPA

-333 KDDTAANRLFS
+333 KDDTAANRVFS
-344 IVTNMAY
+344 VVTNMAY
-351 ILNGSTTIA
+351 TLNGSTTIA

-369 SYANTSGLTAAQAQ
+369 SYASTSGLTAAQAQ

-449 EDSSIIYTFQS
+449 DDSSIIYTFQS

-488 NTISTYKLAADDI
+488 NTISTYKLEADDI

-511 NTSYT
+511 NTNYT

-523 DGKANSALTDAKKY
+523 DGKANSALIDAKKY
-537 ADTQSST
+537 AD
-544 AESNAKKYADT
+544 K

-591 ITLKVSQTYVTTTDY
+591 ITLKVSQTYVTTADY

-621 STAESNAKKYAD
+621 N
-633 TQSSTAESNAKKY
+633 
-646 ADTQSSTAES
+646 
-656 NAKKYA
+656 
-662 DTQSSAALTDAKADT
+662 AALTDAKADT
-677 DKKLGDYAKKTDIPD
+677 DKKLGEYAKKTDIPD

-739 EGFSSRVS
+739 DGFSSRVS
-747 SVENNLLY
+747 AVENNLLY
-755 GLNFNLLKDTKAFG
+755 GLNYNLLKDTKAFG
-769 GLDSGSKSTLTND
+769 GVDSASDATLTGD
-782 TYNGLAVRY
+782 LYAGLAVRY

-887 WSDDETLSRVQ
+887 WSDDETLSQVR

-930 YEGRRYS
+930 FSGRRYS

-1076 IEMVNYWDASQPD
+1076 FEMVNYWDASQPD
-1089 ERHPGVLLSLGQPTD
+1089 ERHPGVLLSLGQPTN
-1104 GSYLE
+1104 GSYPE

-1170 WLWLGGSANDY
+1170 WLWLGGSGSDY

-1203 KLSGKGFQAKYKP
+1203 KLSGLGFAKRWVPGFNYVANYAHL
-1216 QWTLG
+1216 QTDS
-1221 VYNIARLSENSNACD
+1221 NIAD
-1236 ANRFNNT
+1236 ANRLNT
-1243 AMRINIALTAIEKIT
+1243 FAARLNMVFDDLYQIT
-1258 TWLDSFASDNNAIWG
+1258 TWLKQTSGGTGFNTWQ

>member
-98 VSVAVDED
+98 VSVAMDED

-205 TGTFAYMDETGKLAF
+205 TGTFAYMNETGKLAF

-269 VYGSADYAFDF
+269 VYGSAGYAFDF

-311 SAEILPAPWL
+311 SAEVLPAPWL

-333 KDDTAANRLFS
+333 KDDTAANRVFS
-344 IVTNMAY
+344 VVTNMAY
-351 ILNGSTTIA
+351 TLNGSTTIA

-369 SYANTSGLTAAQAQ
+369 SYASTSGLTAAQAQ

-438 TVYYYHDKQTL
+438 IVYYYHDKQTL
-449 EDSSIIYTFQS
+449 DDSSIIYTFQS
-460 GGFAYTTNWN
+460 GGFAYTANWN

-488 NTISTYKLAADDI
+488 NTISTYKLEADDI

-523 DGKANSALTDAKKY
+523 DGKANSALADAKKY
-537 ADTQSST
+537 ADTQSS
-544 AESNAKKYADT
+544 A
-555 QSSTAESNANGYTD
+555 AESNANGYTD

-591 ITLKVSQTYVTTTDY
+591 ITLKVSQTYVTTADY

-621 STAESNAKKYAD
+621 STA
-633 TQSSTAESNAKKY
+633 
-646 ADTQSSTAES
+646 
-656 NAKKYA
+656 
-662 DTQSSAALTDAKADT
+662 LTDAKADT
-677 DKKLGDYAKKTDIPD
+677 DKKLGEYAKKTDIPD

-719 KYVTNENLTTEV
+719 KYVTNENLTTAV

-782 TYNGLAVRY
+782 TYNGLAVRSLTTTGSGSSIF
-791 DAAAPYS
+791 AGWS
-798 TISQWTS
+798 V
-805 FDIDDVQANRGLAI
+805 FDENTVPQ
-819 SFYAR
+819 
-824 SDSTG
+824 
-829 NKVAVQARETGTGA
+829 NKGVAVSFWAKANNNNAKIQVLVPSEADA
-843 WKQIT
+843 WWKQVT
-848 DSTGGT
+848 TSQGVTSTETESGT
-854 YANTGN
+854 VNLTT
-860 IISYDSL
+860 
-867 GIEVSTS
+867 EWV
-874 WSRYWV
+874 RYWV
-880 AFIPREE
+880 AFTAADSYTEADTMSYARIKAVGAA
-887 WSDDETLSRVQ
+887 T
-898 LYMHTGSGIYIAG
+898 YYICGA
-911 VKLEY
+911 KLEY

-1059 RYGQVST
+1059 RYGLVST
-1066 IQIKG
+1066 IQVKG

-1076 IEMVNYWDASQPD
+1076 FEMVNYWDARQDD

-1104 GSYLE
+1104 GSYPE

-1150 VTDTGDSWPKAQLV
+1150 VTDTGDSQPKAQLV

-1170 WLWLGGSANDY
+1170 WLWLGGSSNDY

-1203 KLSGKGFQAKYKP
+1203 KLSGLGFAKRWVSGFNYVANYTHL
-1216 QWTLG
+1216 QTDS
-1221 VYNIARLSENSNACD
+1221 NIAD
-1236 ANRFNNT
+1236 ANRLNAFAARLN
-1243 AMRINIALTAIEKIT
+1243 MVFDDLYQIT
-1258 TWLDSFASDNNAIWG
+1258 TWLKQTSGGTGFNTWQ

>member
-24 STGLRYVSTGKLLD
+24 STGLRYVSTGKLLN
-38 TADQI
+38 TTDQN

-205 TGTFAYMDETGKLAF
+205 TGTFAYMNETGKLAF

-321 FPGDAVTYLPVD
+321 FPGDAVTYLPVE
-333 KDDTAANRLFS
+333 KDDTAANRVFS
-344 IVTNMAY
+344 VVTNMAY
-351 ILNGSTTIA
+351 TLNGSTTIA

-369 SYANTSGLTAAQAQ
+369 SYARTSGLTAAQAQ

-449 EDSSIIYTFQS
+449 DDSSIIYTFQS

-488 NTISTYKLAADDI
+488 NTISTYKLEADDI

-523 DGKANSALTDAKKY
+523 DGKANSALADAKKY
-537 ADTQSST
+537 ADTQSS
-544 AESNAKKYADT
+544 A
-555 QSSTAESNANGYTD
+555 AESNANGYTD

-591 ITLKVSQTYVTTTDY
+591 ITLKVSQTYVTTADY

-633 TQSSTAESNAKKY
+633 TQSN
-646 ADTQSSTAES
+646 
-656 NAKKYA
+656 
-662 DTQSSAALTDAKADT
+662 AALTDAKADT
-677 DKKLGDYAKKTDIPD
+677 DKKLGEYAKKTDIPD

-747 SVENNLLY
+747 TVENNLLY

-769 GLDSGSKSTLTND
+769 GVDSDSKSTLTND
-782 TYNGLAVRY
+782 TYNGLAVRSLTTTGSGSSIF
-791 DAAAPYS
+791 AGWSA
-798 TISQWTS
+798 
-805 FDIDDVQANRGLAI
+805 FDENTVPQ
-819 SFYAR
+819 
-824 SDSTG
+824 
-829 NKVAVQARETGTGA
+829 NKGVAVSFWAKANNNSAKIRVSVPSEA
-843 WKQIT
+843 DAWWKQVT
-848 DSTGGT
+848 TSQGVTSTATESGT
-854 YANTGN
+854 VNLTT
-860 IISYDSL
+860 
-867 GIEVSTS
+867 EWV
-874 WSRYWV
+874 RYWV
-880 AFIPREE
+880 AFTAADSYTEADTMPYARIRAVGAA
-887 WSDDETLSRVQ
+887 T
-898 LYMHTGSGIYIAG
+898 YYICGA
-911 VKLEY
+911 KLEY

-1044 DGNTGGEAGYGYAAF
+1044 DGSTGGEAGYGYAAF

-1076 IEMVNYWDASQPD
+1076 FEMVNYWDASQPD
-1089 ERHPGVLLSLGQPTD
+1089 DRHPGVLLSLGQPTN
-1104 GSYLE
+1104 GSYPN

-1123 DIQKG
+1123 DIQQG

-1150 VTDTGDSWPKAQLV
+1150 VTDTGDSQPKAQLV

-1170 WLWLGGSANDY
+1170 WLWLGGSNDAY

-1188 WYDFDSQKLNINANI
+1188 WYDFDSRKLNINANI
-1203 KLSGKGFQAKYKP
+1203 KLSGLGFAKRWVPEFKYVANYTHL
-1216 QWTLG
+1216 QT
-1221 VYNIARLSENSNACD
+1221 NSNVTD
-1236 ANRFNNT
+1236 ANRLNAFAARLN
-1243 AMRINIALTAIEKIT
+1243 MVFDDLYQIT
-1258 TWLDSFASDNNAIWG
+1258 TWLNQTSGGTGFNTWQ

>member
-1 MVNLANTIK
+1 MVNLTDTIK

-19 IAKVE
+19 IAKIE
-24 STGLRYVSTGKLLD
+24 CTGLRYVSTGKLLD
-38 TADQI
+38 TADQT

-57 RTAVSGS
+57 RTSISGS
-64 KLELGSAIA
+64 RLELGSAIA

-98 VSVAVDED
+98 VSVALDED
-106 SPTWVPLGVFIVDT
+106 SPTWIPLGVFIVDT

-135 MVLFDKDASGFDY
+135 MVLFDQDASGFDY

-205 TGTFAYMDETGKLAF
+205 TGTFAYMNETGKLAF

-227 GFAMTPA
+227 GFATTPA

-333 KDDTAANRLFS
+333 KDDTAANRVFS
-344 IVTNMAY
+344 VVTNMAY
-351 ILNGSTTIA
+351 TLNGSTTIA

-369 SYANTSGLTAAQAQ
+369 SYASTSGLTAAQAQ

-449 EDSSIIYTFQS
+449 DDSSIIYTFQS

-488 NTISTYKLAADDI
+488 NTISTYKLEADDI

-511 NTSYT
+511 NTNYT

-523 DGKANSALTDAKKY
+523 DGKANSALIDAKKY
-537 ADTQSST
+537 AD
-544 AESNAKKYADT
+544 K

-591 ITLKVSQTYVTTTDY
+591 ITLKVSQTYVTTADY

-621 STAESNAKKYAD
+621 N
-633 TQSSTAESNAKKY
+633 
-646 ADTQSSTAES
+646 
-656 NAKKYA
+656 
-662 DTQSSAALTDAKADT
+662 AALTDAKADT
-677 DKKLGDYAKKTDIPD
+677 DKKLGEYAKKTDIPD

-739 EGFSSRVS
+739 DGFSSRVS
-747 SVENNLLY
+747 AVENNLLY
-755 GLNFNLLKDTKAFG
+755 GLNYNLLKDTKAFG
-769 GLDSGSKSTLTND
+769 GVDSASDATLTGD
-782 TYNGLAVRY
+782 LYAGLAVRY

-887 WSDDETLSRVQ
+887 WSDDETLSQVR

-930 YEGRRYS
+930 FSGRRYS

-1006 ARLYARFRAWETAAQ
+1006 ARLYARFRAWETTAQ

-1076 IEMVNYWDASQPD
+1076 FEMVNYWDASQPD
-1089 ERHPGVLLSLGQPTD
+1089 ERHPGVLLSLGQPTN
-1104 GSYLE
+1104 GSYPE

-1170 WLWLGGSANDY
+1170 WLWLGGSGSDY

-1203 KLSGKGFQAKYKP
+1203 KLSGLGFAKRWVPGFNYVANYAHL
-1216 QWTLG
+1216 QTDS
-1221 VYNIARLSENSNACD
+1221 NIAD
-1236 ANRFNNT
+1236 ANRLNT
-1243 AMRINIALTAIEKIT
+1243 FAARLNMVFDDLYQIT
-1258 TWLDSFASDNNAIWG
+1258 TWLKQTSGGTGFNTWQ

>member
-24 STGLRYVSTGKLLD
+24 STGLRYVSTGKLLN
-38 TADQI
+38 TTDQT

-205 TGTFAYMDETGKLAF
+205 TGTFAYMNETGKLAF

-333 KDDTAANRLFS
+333 KDDTTENRLFS

-351 ILNGSTTIA
+351 TLNGSTTIA

-369 SYANTSGLTAAQAQ
+369 SYASTSGLTAAQAQ

-449 EDSSIIYTFQS
+449 DDSSIIYTFQS

-488 NTISTYKLAADDI
+488 NTISTYKLEADDI

-537 ADTQSST
+537 ADR
-544 AESNAKKYADT
+544 

-591 ITLKVSQTYVTTTDY
+591 ITLKVSQTYVTTADY

-633 TQSSTAESNAKKY
+633 TQSN
-646 ADTQSSTAES
+646 
-656 NAKKYA
+656 
-662 DTQSSAALTDAKADT
+662 AALTDAKADT
-677 DKKLGDYAKKTDIPD
+677 DKKLGEYAKKTDIPD

-702 SSEIKASADQIT
+702 SSEIKASADKIT

-769 GLDSGSKSTLTND
+769 GVTGSSTLTGD
-782 TYNGLAVRY
+782 THQGLAVRRVH
-791 DAAAPYS
+791 AASAS
-798 TISQWTS
+798 SISLNWNAS
-805 FDIDDVQANRGLAI
+805 AFDVGPIQAKRGQAV
-819 SFYAR
+819 SFYAK
-824 SDSTG
+824 ST
-829 NKVAVQARETGTGA
+829 K
-843 WKQIT
+843 
-848 DSTGGT
+848 
-854 YANTGN
+854 
-860 IISYDSL
+860 
-867 GIEVSTS
+867 
-874 WSRYWV
+874 
-880 AFIPREE
+880 
-887 WSDDETLSRVQ
+887 SDDHLSVQVTYSYGNMGIATSVVVNVSNAWDRYQKTFTPPDDLPDDARVSMVS
-898 LYMHTGSGIYIAG
+898 LIVGTNADIYICG

-1059 RYGQVST
+1059 RYGLVST

-1076 IEMVNYWDASQPD
+1076 FEMVNYWDASQPD
-1089 ERHPGVLLSLGQPTD
+1089 DRHPGVLLSLGQPTN
-1104 GSYLE
+1104 GSYPN

-1123 DIQKG
+1123 DIQQG

-1150 VTDTGDSWPKAQLV
+1150 VTDTGDSQPKAQLV
-1164 ASDKNS
+1164 ASDRNS
-1170 WLWLGGSANDY
+1170 WLWLGGSDDAN

-1188 WYDFDSQKLNINANI
+1188 WYDIGSKTLNLNANI
-1203 KLSGKGFQAKYKP
+1203 KLSGLGFAKRWVPEFKYVANYAHL
-1216 QWTLG
+1216 QTDS
-1221 VYNIARLSENSNACD
+1221 NIAD
-1236 ANRFNNT
+1236 ANRLNAFAARLN
-1243 AMRINIALTAIEKIT
+1243 MVFDDLYQIT
-1258 TWLDSFASDNNAIWG
+1258 TWLNRTSGGTGFNTWQ

>member
-98 VSVAVDED
+98 VSVAMDED

-172 NMKNLPNYN
+172 NVKNLPNYN

-205 TGTFAYMDETGKLAF
+205 TGTFAYMNETGKLAF

-244 DVTITGLTYTIK
+244 DVTITGLTYAIK

-269 VYGSADYAFDF
+269 VYGSADYVFDF

-333 KDDTAANRLFS
+333 KDDTAANRVFS
-344 IVTNMAY
+344 VVTNMAY
-351 ILNGSTTIA
+351 TLNGSTTIA

-369 SYANTSGLTAAQAQ
+369 SYASTSGLTAAQAQ

-449 EDSSIIYTFQS
+449 DDSSIIYTFQS

-488 NTISTYKLAADDI
+488 NTISTYKLEADDI

-523 DGKANSALTDAKKY
+523 DGKANSALADAKKY
-537 ADTQSST
+537 AD
-544 AESNAKKYADT
+544 K

-591 ITLKVSQTYVTTTDY
+591 ITLKVSQTYVTTADY

-633 TQSSTAESNAKKY
+633 TQSN
-646 ADTQSSTAES
+646 
-656 NAKKYA
+656 
-662 DTQSSAALTDAKADT
+662 AALADAKADT
-677 DKKLGDYAKKTDIPD
+677 DKKLGEYAKKTDIPD

-747 SVENNLLY
+747 TVENNLLY

-769 GLDSGSKSTLTND
+769 GLDTGSKSKLTSD
-782 TYNGLAVRY
+782 TYNGLA
-791 DAAAPYS
+791 
-798 TISQWTS
+798 I
-805 FDIDDVQANRGLAI
+805 
-819 SFYAR
+819 R
-824 SDSTG
+824 SLT
-829 NKVAVQARETGTGA
+829 T
-843 WKQIT
+843 
-848 DSTGGT
+848 TGGEST
-854 YANTGN
+854 KFAEWTAFDESEVLQNKRVTVSFWAKANDTSAQIWVRCTGGVVWQQMTTSQDLDKVDNVTAYA
-860 IISYDSL
+860 IL
-867 GIEVSTS
+867 STT
-874 WSRYWV
+874 WTRYWV
-880 AFIPREE
+880 TFVPPSYCTDADVLNCVR
-887 WSDDETLSRVQ
+887 LNA
-898 LYMHTGSGIYIAG
+898 AG
-911 VKLEY
+911 AATYYVCGAKLEY

-983 YEDVYTKDSKY
+983 YEDVYTMDSKY

-1059 RYGQVST
+1059 RYGLVST

-1076 IEMVNYWDASQPD
+1076 FEMVNYWDASQPD
-1089 ERHPGVLLSLGQPTD
+1089 ERHPGVLLSLGQPTN
-1104 GSYLE
+1104 GSYPE

-1150 VTDTGDSWPKAQLV
+1150 VTDTGDSQPKAQLV

-1170 WLWLGGSANDY
+1170 WLWLGGSSNDY

-1203 KLSGKGFQAKYKP
+1203 KLSGLGFAKRWVSGFNYVANYTHL
-1216 QWTLG
+1216 QTDS
-1221 VYNIARLSENSNACD
+1221 NIAD
-1236 ANRFNNT
+1236 ANRLNAFAARLN
-1243 AMRINIALTAIEKIT
+1243 MVFDDLYQIT
-1258 TWLDSFASDNNAIWG
+1258 TWLKQTSGGTGFNTWQ

>member
-205 TGTFAYMDETGKLAF
+205 TGTFAYMNETGKLAF

-333 KDDTAANRLFS
+333 KDDTAANRVFS
-344 IVTNMAY
+344 VVTNMAY
-351 ILNGSTTIA
+351 TLNGSTTIA

-369 SYANTSGLTAAQAQ
+369 SYASTSGLTAAQAQ

-449 EDSSIIYTFQS
+449 DDSSIIYTFQS

-488 NTISTYKLAADDI
+488 NTISTYKLEADDI

-537 ADTQSST
+537 ADR
-544 AESNAKKYADT
+544 

-591 ITLKVSQTYVTTTDY
+591 ITLKVSQTYVTTADY

-633 TQSSTAESNAKKY
+633 TQSN
-646 ADTQSSTAES
+646 
-656 NAKKYA
+656 
-662 DTQSSAALTDAKADT
+662 AALTDAKADT
-677 DKKLGDYAKKTDIPD
+677 DKKLGEYAKKTDIPD

-747 SVENNLLY
+747 TVENNLLY

-769 GLDSGSKSTLTND
+769 GVDSDSKSTLTND
-782 TYNGLAVRY
+782 TYNGLAVR
-791 DAAAPYS
+791 S
-798 TISQWTS
+798 LTT
-805 FDIDDVQANRGLAI
+805 
-819 SFYAR
+819 
-824 SDSTG
+824 
-829 NKVAVQARETGTGA
+829 
-843 WKQIT
+843 
-848 DSTGGT
+848 TGGEST
-854 YANTGN
+854 KFAEWTAFDESEVLQNKRVTVSFWAKANDTSAQIWVRCTGGVVWQQMTTSQDLDKIDNVTAYA
-860 IISYDSL
+860 IL
-867 GIEVSTS
+867 STT
-874 WSRYWV
+874 WTRYWV
-880 AFIPREE
+880 TFVPPSYCTDADVLNCVRLNAAGAA
-887 WSDDETLSRVQ
+887 T
-898 LYMHTGSGIYIAG
+898 YYICGA
-911 VKLEY
+911 KLEY

-1044 DGNTGGEAGYGYAAF
+1044 DGSTGGEAGYGYAAF
-1059 RYGQVST
+1059 RYGLVST
-1066 IQIKG
+1066 IQVKG

-1076 IEMVNYWDASQPD
+1076 FEMVNYWDAGQPD
-1089 ERHPGVLLSLGQPTD
+1089 DRHPGVLLSLGQPTN
-1104 GSYLE
+1104 GSYPN

-1123 DIQKG
+1123 DIQQG

-1150 VTDTGDSWPKAQLV
+1150 VTDTGDSQPKAQLV
-1164 ASDKNS
+1164 ASDRNS
-1170 WLWLGGSANDY
+1170 WLWLGGSDDAN

-1188 WYDFDSQKLNINANI
+1188 WYDIGSKTLNLNANI
-1203 KLSGKGFQAKYKP
+1203 KLSGLGFAKRWVPAFKYVANYTHL
-1216 QWTLG
+1216 QTG
-1221 VYNIARLSENSNACD
+1221 SNIVD
-1236 ANRFNNT
+1236 ANRLNAFAARLN
-1243 AMRINIALTAIEKIT
+1243 MVFDDLYQIT
-1258 TWLDSFASDNNAIWG
+1258 TWLNQTSGGTGFNTWQ

>member
-24 STGLRYVSTGKLLD
+24 STGLRYVSTGKLLN
-38 TADQI
+38 TTDQT

-205 TGTFAYMDETGKLAF
+205 TGTFAYMNETGKLAF

-333 KDDTAANRLFS
+333 KDDTAANRVFS
-344 IVTNMAY
+344 VVTNMAY
-351 ILNGSTTIA
+351 TLNGSTTIA

-369 SYANTSGLTAAQAQ
+369 SYASTSGLTAAQAQ

-449 EDSSIIYTFQS
+449 DDSSIIYTFQS

-488 NTISTYKLAADDI
+488 NTISTYKLEADDI

-523 DGKANSALTDAKKY
+523 DGKANSALADAKEY
-537 ADTQSST
+537 ADTQSS
-544 AESNAKKYADT
+544 A
-555 QSSTAESNANGYTD
+555 AESNANGYTD

-591 ITLKVSQTYVTTTDY
+591 ITLKVSQTYVTTADY

-621 STAESNAKKYAD
+621 STAENNAKKYAD
-633 TQSSTAESNAKKY
+633 TQSN
-646 ADTQSSTAES
+646 
-656 NAKKYA
+656 
-662 DTQSSAALTDAKADT
+662 AALTDAKADT
-677 DKKLGDYAKKTDIPD
+677 DKKLGEYAKKTDIPD

-769 GLDSGSKSTLTND
+769 GLDSASDATLTGD
-782 TYNGLAVRY
+782 LYAGLAVRY

-805 FDIDDVQANRGLAI
+805 FDIDNVQANRGLAI

-829 NKVAVQARETGTGA
+829 NKLAVQACVPGTGV

-854 YANTGN
+854 HANTGN
-860 IISYDSL
+860 IISDGSL

-880 AFIPREE
+880 AFIPGEE
-887 WSDDETLSRVQ
+887 WSDDETISRVR
-898 LYMHTGSGIYIAG
+898 LFMHTGSGIYIAG

-1044 DGNTGGEAGYGYAAF
+1044 DGSTGGEAGYGYAAF

-1076 IEMVNYWDASQPD
+1076 FEMVNYWDASQPD
-1089 ERHPGVLLSLGQPTD
+1089 DRHPGVLLSLGQPTN
-1104 GSYLE
+1104 GSYPN

-1123 DIQKG
+1123 DIQQG

-1150 VTDTGDSWPKAQLV
+1150 VTDSGDSQPKAQLV

-1170 WLWLGGSANDY
+1170 WLWLGGSNDAY

-1188 WYDFDSQKLNINANI
+1188 WYDFDSRKLNINANI
-1203 KLSGKGFQAKYKP
+1203 KLSGLGFAKRWVSGFNYVANYAHL
-1216 QWTLG
+1216 QTD
-1221 VYNIARLSENSNACD
+1221 SNVAD
-1236 ANRFNNT
+1236 ANRLNAFAARLN
-1243 AMRINIALTAIEKIT
+1243 MVFDDLYQIT
-1258 TWLDSFASDNNAIWG
+1258 TWLNQTSGGTGFNTWQ

>member
-24 STGLRYVSTGKLLD
+24 STGLRYVSTGKLLN
-38 TADQI
+38 TTDQT

-205 TGTFAYMDETGKLAF
+205 TGTFAYMNETGKLAF

-290 ARNQALTVV
+290 ARNQVLTVV

-333 KDDTAANRLFS
+333 KDDTAANRVFS
-344 IVTNMAY
+344 VVTNMAY
-351 ILNGSTTIA
+351 TLNGSTTIA

-369 SYANTSGLTAAQAQ
+369 SYARTSGLTAAQAQ

-449 EDSSIIYTFQS
+449 DDSSIIYTFQS

-488 NTISTYKLAADDI
+488 NTISTYKLEADDI

-523 DGKANSALTDAKKY
+523 DGKANSALADAKKY
-537 ADTQSST
+537 ADTQGS
-544 AESNAKKYADT
+544 A
-555 QSSTAESNANGYTD
+555 AESNANGYTD

-591 ITLKVSQTYVTTTDY
+591 ITLKVSQTYVTTADY

-633 TQSSTAESNAKKY
+633 TQSN
-646 ADTQSSTAES
+646 
-656 NAKKYA
+656 
-662 DTQSSAALTDAKADT
+662 AALTDAKADT
-677 DKKLGDYAKKTDIPD
+677 DKKLGEYAKKTDIPD

-747 SVENNLLY
+747 TVENNLLY

-769 GLDSGSKSTLTND
+769 GVDSDSKSTLTND
-782 TYNGLAVRY
+782 TYNGLAVRSLTTTGSGSSIF
-791 DAAAPYS
+791 AGWSA
-798 TISQWTS
+798 
-805 FDIDDVQANRGLAI
+805 FDENTVPQ
-819 SFYAR
+819 
-824 SDSTG
+824 
-829 NKVAVQARETGTGA
+829 NKGVAVSFWAKANNNSAKIRVSVPSEA
-843 WKQIT
+843 DAWWKQVT
-848 DSTGGT
+848 TSQGVTSTATESGT
-854 YANTGN
+854 VNLTT
-860 IISYDSL
+860 
-867 GIEVSTS
+867 EWV
-874 WSRYWV
+874 RYWV
-880 AFIPREE
+880 AFTAADSYTEADTMPYARIRAVGAA
-887 WSDDETLSRVQ
+887 T
-898 LYMHTGSGIYIAG
+898 YYICGA
-911 VKLEY
+911 KLEY

-1076 IEMVNYWDASQPD
+1076 FEMVNYWDASQPD
-1089 ERHPGVLLSLGQPTD
+1089 DRHPGVLLSLGQPTN
-1104 GSYLE
+1104 GSYPN

-1123 DIQKG
+1123 DIQQG

-1150 VTDTGDSWPKAQLV
+1150 VTDSGDSQPKAQLV

-1170 WLWLGGSANDY
+1170 WLWLGGSNDAN

-1188 WYDFDSQKLNINANI
+1188 WYDIGSKTLNLNANI
-1203 KLSGKGFQAKYKP
+1203 KLSSRGFQAKYKP

-1243 AMRINIALTAIEKIT
+1243 AVRINIALTAIEKIT

-1273 CT
+1273 CS

>member
-24 STGLRYVSTGKLLD
+24 STGLRYVSTGKLLN
-38 TADQI
+38 TTDQT

-205 TGTFAYMDETGKLAF
+205 TGTFAYMNETGKLAF

-234 NRYSSDIYEQ
+234 NRYSSDVYEQ

-269 VYGSADYAFDF
+269 VYGSADYAFNF

-333 KDDTAANRLFS
+333 KDDTAANRVFS
-344 IVTNMAY
+344 VVTNMAY
-351 ILNGSTTIA
+351 TLNGSTTIA

-369 SYANTSGLTAAQAQ
+369 SYASTSGLTAAQAQ
-383 ILQRVTD
+383 ILQRVND
-390 RVTQERTNREQ
+390 RVTAERTNREQ
-401 AILQLNEQI
+401 AILKLNEQI
-410 KGVKAGKDDLLIA
+410 KTVKAGKDDLLIA

-449 EDSSIIYTFQS
+449 DDSSIIYTFQS

-488 NTISTYKLAADDI
+488 NTISTYKLEADDI

-523 DGKANSALTDAKKY
+523 DGKANSALIDAKKY
-537 ADTQSST
+537 AD
-544 AESNAKKYADT
+544 K

-591 ITLKVSQTYVTTTDY
+591 ITLKVSQTYVTTADY

-621 STAESNAKKYAD
+621 N
-633 TQSSTAESNAKKY
+633 
-646 ADTQSSTAES
+646 
-656 NAKKYA
+656 
-662 DTQSSAALTDAKADT
+662 AALTDAKADT
-677 DKKLGDYAKKTDIPD
+677 DKKLGEYAKKTDIPD

-747 SVENNLLY
+747 TVENNLLY

-769 GLDSGSKSTLTND
+769 GVDSGSKSTLTND
-782 TYNGLAVRY
+782 TYNGLAVRSLTTTGSGSSIFAGWSVFDENTVPQNKGAAVSFWAKANNNSAKIQVLVPSEA
-791 DAAAPYS
+791 DA
-798 TISQWTS
+798 W
-805 FDIDDVQANRGLAI
+805 
-819 SFYAR
+819 
-824 SDSTG
+824 
-829 NKVAVQARETGTGA
+829 
-843 WKQIT
+843 WKQVT
-848 DSTGGT
+848 TSQGVTSTETESGT
-854 YANTGN
+854 VNLTT
-860 IISYDSL
+860 
-867 GIEVSTS
+867 EWV
-874 WSRYWV
+874 RYWV
-880 AFIPREE
+880 TFTAADSYTEADTMSYVRIKAVGAA
-887 WSDDETLSRVQ
+887 T
-898 LYMHTGSGIYIAG
+898 YYICG

-930 YEGRRYS
+930 FSGRRYS

-1076 IEMVNYWDASQPD
+1076 FEMVNYWDASQPD
-1089 ERHPGVLLSLGQPTD
+1089 ERHPGVLLSLGQPTN

-1150 VTDTGDSWPKAQLV
+1150 VTDTGDSQPKAQLV

-1170 WLWLGGSANDY
+1170 WLWLGGSDSNY

-1203 KLSGKGFQAKYKP
+1203 KLSGLGFAKRWVSGFNYVANYTHL
-1216 QWTLG
+1216 QTDS
-1221 VYNIARLSENSNACD
+1221 NIAD
-1236 ANRFNNT
+1236 ANRLNAFAARLN
-1243 AMRINIALTAIEKIT
+1243 MVFDDLYQIT
-1258 TWLDSFASDNNAIWG
+1258 TWLNQTSGGTGFNTWQ

>member
-24 STGLRYVSTGKLLD
+24 STGLRYVSTGKLLN
-38 TADQI
+38 TTDQT

-234 NRYSSDIYEQ
+234 NRYSSDVYEQ
-244 DVTITGLTYTIK
+244 DVTITGLTYAVK

-333 KDDTAANRLFS
+333 KDDTAAHRVFS
-344 IVTNMAY
+344 VVTNMAY
-351 ILNGSTTIA
+351 TLNGSTTIA

-369 SYANTSGLTAAQAQ
+369 SYASTSGLTAAQAQ

-449 EDSSIIYTFQS
+449 DDSSIIYTFQS

-488 NTISTYKLAADDI
+488 NTISTYKLEADDI

-523 DGKANSALTDAKKY
+523 DGKANSALIDAKKY
-537 ADTQSST
+537 AD
-544 AESNAKKYADT
+544 K

-591 ITLKVSQTYVTTTDY
+591 ITLKVSQTYVTTADY

-621 STAESNAKKYAD
+621 N
-633 TQSSTAESNAKKY
+633 
-646 ADTQSSTAES
+646 
-656 NAKKYA
+656 
-662 DTQSSAALTDAKADT
+662 AALTDAKADT
-677 DKKLGDYAKKTDIPD
+677 DKKLGEYAKKTDIPD

-739 EGFSSRVS
+739 DGFSSRVS
-747 SVENNLLY
+747 AVENNLLY
-755 GLNFNLLKDTKAFG
+755 GLNYNLLKDTKAFG
-769 GLDSGSKSTLTND
+769 GVDSGSKSTLTND
-782 TYNGLAVRY
+782 TYNGLAVRSLTTTGSGSSIFAGWSVFDENTVPQNKGAAVSFWAKANNNSAKIQVLVPSEA
-791 DAAAPYS
+791 DA
-798 TISQWTS
+798 W
-805 FDIDDVQANRGLAI
+805 
-819 SFYAR
+819 
-824 SDSTG
+824 
-829 NKVAVQARETGTGA
+829 
-843 WKQIT
+843 WKQVT
-848 DSTGGT
+848 TSQGVTSTETESGT
-854 YANTGN
+854 VNLTT
-860 IISYDSL
+860 
-867 GIEVSTS
+867 EWV
-874 WSRYWV
+874 RYWV
-880 AFIPREE
+880 TFTAADSYTEADTMSYVRIKAVGAA
-887 WSDDETLSRVQ
+887 T
-898 LYMHTGSGIYIAG
+898 YYICG

-930 YEGRRYS
+930 FSGRRYS

-1044 DGNTGGEAGYGYAAF
+1044 DGSTGGEAGYGYAAF

-1066 IQIKG
+1066 IQVKG

-1076 IEMVNYWDASQPD
+1076 FEMVNYWDAEQPD
-1089 ERHPGVLLSLGQPTD
+1089 ERHPGVLLSLGQPTN

-1128 KSQDGVNLFLNSTG
+1128 TSQDGVNLFLNSTG

-1150 VTDTGDSWPKAQLV
+1150 VTDTGDSQPKAQLV

-1170 WLWLGGSANDY
+1170 WLWLGGSNDNY

-1203 KLSGKGFQAKYKP
+1203 KLSGLGFAKRWVPEFKYVASYEHF
-1216 QWTLG
+1216 QTNS
-1221 VYNIARLSENSNACD
+1221 NIAD
-1236 ANRFNNT
+1236 ANRLNT
-1243 AMRINIALTAIEKIT
+1243 FAARLNMVFDDLYQIT
-1258 TWLDSFASDNNAIWG
+1258 TWLKQTSGGTGFNTWQ

>member
-205 TGTFAYMDETGKLAF
+205 TGTFAYMNETGKLAF

-333 KDDTAANRLFS
+333 KDDTAANRVFS
-344 IVTNMAY
+344 VVTNMAY
-351 ILNGSTTIA
+351 TLNGSTTIA

-369 SYANTSGLTAAQAQ
+369 SYARTSGLTAAQAQ

-449 EDSSIIYTFQS
+449 DDSSIIYTFQS

-488 NTISTYKLAADDI
+488 NTISTYKLEADDI

-523 DGKANSALTDAKKY
+523 DGKANSALADAKKY
-537 ADTQSST
+537 ADTQSS
-544 AESNAKKYADT
+544 A
-555 QSSTAESNANGYTD
+555 AESNANGYTD

-591 ITLKVSQTYVTTTDY
+591 ITLKVSQTYVTTADY

-633 TQSSTAESNAKKY
+633 TQSN
-646 ADTQSSTAES
+646 
-656 NAKKYA
+656 
-662 DTQSSAALTDAKADT
+662 AALTDAKADT
-677 DKKLGDYAKKTDIPD
+677 DKKLGEYAKKTDIPD

-702 SSEIKASADQIT
+702 SSEIKASADKIT

-747 SVENNLLY
+747 TVENNLLY

-769 GLDSGSKSTLTND
+769 GVDSSSKSTLTND
-782 TYNGLAVRY
+782 TYNGLAVR
-791 DAAAPYS
+791 S
-798 TISQWTS
+798 LTT
-805 FDIDDVQANRGLAI
+805 
-819 SFYAR
+819 
-824 SDSTG
+824 
-829 NKVAVQARETGTGA
+829 
-843 WKQIT
+843 
-848 DSTGGT
+848 TGGEST
-854 YANTGN
+854 KFAEWTAFDESEVLQNKRVTVSFWAKANDTSAQIWVRCTGGVVWQQMTTSQDLDKVDNVTAYA
-860 IISYDSL
+860 IL
-867 GIEVSTS
+867 STT
-874 WSRYWV
+874 WTRYWV
-880 AFIPREE
+880 TFVPPSYCTDADVLNCVR
-887 WSDDETLSRVQ
+887 LNA
-898 LYMHTGSGIYIAG
+898 AG
-911 VKLEY
+911 AATYYVCGAKLEY

-1059 RYGQVST
+1059 RYGLVST

-1076 IEMVNYWDASQPD
+1076 FEMVNYWDAGQPD
-1089 ERHPGVLLSLGQPTD
+1089 DRHPGVLLSLGQPTN
-1104 GSYLE
+1104 GSYPN

-1123 DIQKG
+1123 DIQQG

-1170 WLWLGGSANDY
+1170 WLWLGGSSSDY

-1188 WYDFDSQKLNINANI
+1188 WYDFDSKTLNLNANI
-1203 KLSGKGFQAKYKP
+1203 KLSSRGFQAKYKP

-1243 AMRINIALTAIEKIT
+1243 AVRINIALTAIEKIT

-1273 CT
+1273 CS

>member
-24 STGLRYVSTGKLLD
+24 CTGLRYVSTSELLD

-205 TGTFAYMDETGKLAF
+205 TGTFAYMNETGKLAF

-269 VYGSADYAFDF
+269 VYGSADYVFDF

-333 KDDTAANRLFS
+333 KDDTAANRVFS
-344 IVTNMAY
+344 VVTNMAY
-351 ILNGSTTIA
+351 TLNGSTTIA

-369 SYANTSGLTAAQAQ
+369 SYASTSGLTAAQAQ

-438 TVYYYHDKQTL
+438 IVYYYHDKQTL
-449 EDSSIIYTFQS
+449 DDSSIIYTFQS

-488 NTISTYKLAADDI
+488 NTISTYKLEADDI

-523 DGKANSALTDAKKY
+523 DGKANSALADAKKY
-537 ADTQSST
+537 AD
-544 AESNAKKYADT
+544 K

-591 ITLKVSQTYVTTTDY
+591 ITLKVSQTYVTTADY

-621 STAESNAKKYAD
+621 N
-633 TQSSTAESNAKKY
+633 
-646 ADTQSSTAES
+646 
-656 NAKKYA
+656 
-662 DTQSSAALTDAKADT
+662 AALTDAKADT
-677 DKKLGDYAKKTDIPD
+677 DKKLGEYAKKTDIPD

-702 SSEIKASADQIT
+702 SSEIKASADKIT

-747 SVENNLLY
+747 TVENNLLY

-782 TYNGLAVRY
+782 TYNGLAVRSLTTTGSGSSIF
-791 DAAAPYS
+791 AGWS
-798 TISQWTS
+798 V
-805 FDIDDVQANRGLAI
+805 FDENTVPQ
-819 SFYAR
+819 
-824 SDSTG
+824 
-829 NKVAVQARETGTGA
+829 NKGVAVSFWAKANNNNAKIQVLVPSEADA
-843 WKQIT
+843 WWKQVT
-848 DSTGGT
+848 TSQGVTSTETESGT
-854 YANTGN
+854 VNLTT
-860 IISYDSL
+860 
-867 GIEVSTS
+867 EWV
-874 WSRYWV
+874 RYWV
-880 AFIPREE
+880 TFTAADSYTEADTM
-887 WSDDETLSRVQ
+887 SYARVKAVGAAT
-898 LYMHTGSGIYIAG
+898 YYICGA
-911 VKLEY
+911 KLEY
-916 GTTATDWCPAASET
+916 GATATDWCPAASET

-1059 RYGQVST
+1059 RYGLVST

-1076 IEMVNYWDASQPD
+1076 FEMVNYWDARQD
-1089 ERHPGVLLSLGQPTD
+1089 DARHPGVLLSLGQPTN
-1104 GSYLE
+1104 GSYPE

-1150 VTDTGDSWPKAQLV
+1150 VTDTGDSQPKAQLV

-1170 WLWLGGSANDY
+1170 WLWLGGSSNDY

-1203 KLSGKGFQAKYKP
+1203 KLSGLGFAKRWVSGFNYVANYTHL
-1216 QWTLG
+1216 QTDS
-1221 VYNIARLSENSNACD
+1221 NIAD
-1236 ANRFNNT
+1236 ANRLNAFAARLN
-1243 AMRINIALTAIEKIT
+1243 MVFDDLYQIT
-1258 TWLDSFASDNNAIWG
+1258 TWLNQTSGGTGFNTWQ

>member
-24 STGLRYVSTGKLLD
+24 STGLRYVSTGKLLN
-38 TADQI
+38 TTDQI

-205 TGTFAYMDETGKLAF
+205 TGTFAYMNETGKLAF

-333 KDDTAANRLFS
+333 KDDTTENRLFS

-351 ILNGSTTIA
+351 TLNGSTTIA

-369 SYANTSGLTAAQAQ
+369 SYASTSGLTAAQAQ

-449 EDSSIIYTFQS
+449 DDSSIIYTFQS

-488 NTISTYKLAADDI
+488 NTISTYKLEADDI

-523 DGKANSALTDAKKY
+523 DGKANSALADAKKY
-537 ADTQSST
+537 ADTQSS
-544 AESNAKKYADT
+544 A
-555 QSSTAESNANGYTD
+555 AESNANGYTD

-591 ITLKVSQTYVTTTDY
+591 ITLKVSQTYVTTADY

-621 STAESNAKKYAD
+621 STAENNAKKYAD
-633 TQSSTAESNAKKY
+633 TQSN
-646 ADTQSSTAES
+646 
-656 NAKKYA
+656 
-662 DTQSSAALTDAKADT
+662 AALTDAKADT
-677 DKKLGDYAKKTDIPD
+677 DKKLGEYAKKTDIPD

-747 SVENNLLY
+747 TVENNLLY

-769 GLDSGSKSTLTND
+769 GVDSDSKSTLTND
-782 TYNGLAVRY
+782 TYNGLAVR
-791 DAAAPYS
+791 S
-798 TISQWTS
+798 LTT
-805 FDIDDVQANRGLAI
+805 
-819 SFYAR
+819 
-824 SDSTG
+824 
-829 NKVAVQARETGTGA
+829 
-843 WKQIT
+843 
-848 DSTGGT
+848 TGGEST
-854 YANTGN
+854 KFAEWTAFDESEVLQNKRVTVSFWAKANDTSAQIWVRCTGGVVWQQMTTSQDLDKVDNVTAYA
-860 IISYDSL
+860 IL
-867 GIEVSTS
+867 STT
-874 WSRYWV
+874 WTRYWV
-880 AFIPREE
+880 TFVPPSYCTDADVLNCVR
-887 WSDDETLSRVQ
+887 LNA
-898 LYMHTGSGIYIAG
+898 AG
-911 VKLEY
+911 AATYYVCGAKLEY

-1044 DGNTGGEAGYGYAAF
+1044 DGSTGGEAGYGYAAF
-1059 RYGQVST
+1059 RYGLVST

-1076 IEMVNYWDASQPD
+1076 FEMVNYWDASQPD
-1089 ERHPGVLLSLGQPTD
+1089 ERHPGVLLSLGQPTN
-1104 GSYLE
+1104 GSYPN

-1150 VTDTGDSWPKAQLV
+1150 VTDTGDSQPKAQLV
-1164 ASDKNS
+1164 ASDRNS
-1170 WLWLGGSANDY
+1170 WLWLGGSDDAN

-1188 WYDFDSQKLNINANI
+1188 WYDIGSKTLNLNANI
-1203 KLSGKGFQAKYKP
+1203 KLSGLGFAKRWVPEFKYVANYAHL
-1216 QWTLG
+1216 QTDS
-1221 VYNIARLSENSNACD
+1221 NIAD
-1236 ANRFNNT
+1236 ANRLNAFAARLN
-1243 AMRINIALTAIEKIT
+1243 MVFDDLYQIT
-1258 TWLDSFASDNNAIWG
+1258 TWLKQTSGGTGFNTWQ

>member
-24 STGLRYVSTGKLLD
+24 STGLRYVSTGKLLN
-38 TADQI
+38 TTDQT

-205 TGTFAYMDETGKLAF
+205 TGTFAYMNETGKLAF

-333 KDDTAANRLFS
+333 KDDTAANRVFS
-344 IVTNMAY
+344 VVTNMAY
-351 ILNGSTTIA
+351 TLNGSTTIA

-369 SYANTSGLTAAQAQ
+369 SYASTSGLTAAQAQ

-523 DGKANSALTDAKKY
+523 DGKANSAL
-537 ADTQSST
+537 AD
-544 AESNAKKYADT
+544 AKKYADT

-591 ITLKVSQTYVTTTDY
+591 ITLKVSQTYVTTADY

-621 STAESNAKKYAD
+621 N
-633 TQSSTAESNAKKY
+633 
-646 ADTQSSTAES
+646 
-656 NAKKYA
+656 
-662 DTQSSAALTDAKADT
+662 AALTDAKADT
-677 DKKLGDYAKKTDIPD
+677 DKKLGEYAKKTDIPD

-719 KYVTNENLTTEV
+719 KYVTNENLTTAV

-782 TYNGLAVRY
+782 TYNGLAVRSLTTTGSGSSIF
-791 DAAAPYS
+791 AGWS
-798 TISQWTS
+798 V
-805 FDIDDVQANRGLAI
+805 FDENTVPQ
-819 SFYAR
+819 
-824 SDSTG
+824 
-829 NKVAVQARETGTGA
+829 NKGVAVSFWAKANNNNAKIQVLVPSEADA
-843 WKQIT
+843 WWKQVT
-848 DSTGGT
+848 TSQGVTSTETESGT
-854 YANTGN
+854 VNLTT
-860 IISYDSL
+860 
-867 GIEVSTS
+867 EWV
-874 WSRYWV
+874 RYWV
-880 AFIPREE
+880 TFTAADSYTEADTM
-887 WSDDETLSRVQ
+887 SYARVKAVGAAT
-898 LYMHTGSGIYIAG
+898 YYICG

-916 GTTATDWCPAASET
+916 GTSATDWCPAASET
-930 YEGRRYS
+930 FSGRRYS

-1044 DGNTGGEAGYGYAAF
+1044 DGSTTGSEAGYGYAAF
-1059 RYGQVST
+1059 RYGRVST
-1066 IQIKG
+1066 IQVKG

-1076 IEMVNYWDASQPD
+1076 FEMVNYWDADQAD
-1089 ERHPGVLLSLGQPTD
+1089 ERHPGVLLSLGQPTN
-1104 GSYLE
+1104 GSYLQ

-1123 DIQKG
+1123 DIQQG

-1150 VTDTGDSWPKAQLV
+1150 VTDSGDSQPKAQLV

-1170 WLWLGGSANDY
+1170 WLWLGGSSNDY

-1203 KLSGKGFQAKYKP
+1203 KLSGLGFAKRWVSGFNYVANYTHL
-1216 QWTLG
+1216 QTDS
-1221 VYNIARLSENSNACD
+1221 NIAD
-1236 ANRFNNT
+1236 ANRLNAFAARLN
-1243 AMRINIALTAIEKIT
+1243 MVFDDLYQIT
-1258 TWLDSFASDNNAIWG
+1258 TWLNQTSGGTGFNTWQ

>member
-205 TGTFAYMDETGKLAF
+205 TGTFAYMNETGKLAF

-244 DVTITGLTYTIK
+244 DVTITGLTYAIK

-269 VYGSADYAFDF
+269 VYGSADYVFDF

-333 KDDTAANRLFS
+333 KDDTAANRVFS
-344 IVTNMAY
+344 VVTNMAY
-351 ILNGSTTIA
+351 TLNGSTTIA

-369 SYANTSGLTAAQAQ
+369 SYASTSGLTAAQAQ

-449 EDSSIIYTFQS
+449 DDSSIIYTFQS

-488 NTISTYKLAADDI
+488 NTISTYKLEADDI

-523 DGKANSALTDAKKY
+523 DGKANSALADAKKY
-537 ADTQSST
+537 ADTQSS
-544 AESNAKKYADT
+544 A
-555 QSSTAESNANGYTD
+555 AESNANGYTD

-591 ITLKVSQTYVTTTDY
+591 ITLKVSQTYVTTADY

-621 STAESNAKKYAD
+621 N
-633 TQSSTAESNAKKY
+633 
-646 ADTQSSTAES
+646 
-656 NAKKYA
+656 
-662 DTQSSAALTDAKADT
+662 AALTDAKADT
-677 DKKLGDYAKKTDIPD
+677 DKKLGEYAKKTDIPD

-702 SSEIKASADQIT
+702 SSEIKASADKIT

-747 SVENNLLY
+747 TVENNLLY

-769 GLDSGSKSTLTND
+769 GVDSASDATLTGD
-782 TYNGLAVRY
+782 LYAGLAVRY

-805 FDIDDVQANRGLAI
+805 FDIDNVQANRGLAI

-860 IISYDSL
+860 TISYDSL

-930 YEGRRYS
+930 FSGRRYS

-1044 DGNTGGEAGYGYAAF
+1044 DGSTGGGYGYAAF

-1150 VTDTGDSWPKAQLV
+1150 VTDTGDSQPKAQLV

-1170 WLWLGGSANDY
+1170 WLWLGGSDSNY

-1203 KLSGKGFQAKYKP
+1203 KLSGLGFAKRWVSGFNYVANYTHL
-1216 QWTLG
+1216 QTDS
-1221 VYNIARLSENSNACD
+1221 NIAD
-1236 ANRFNNT
+1236 ANRLNAFAARLN
-1243 AMRINIALTAIEKIT
+1243 MVFDDLYQIT
-1258 TWLDSFASDNNAIWG
+1258 TWLNQTSGGTGFNTWQ

>member
-205 TGTFAYMDETGKLAF
+205 TGTFAYMNETGKLAF

-333 KDDTAANRLFS
+333 KDDTAANRVFS
-344 IVTNMAY
+344 VVTNMAY
-351 ILNGSTTIA
+351 TLNGSTTIA

-369 SYANTSGLTAAQAQ
+369 SYASTSGLTAAQAQ

-449 EDSSIIYTFQS
+449 DDSSIIYTFQS

-488 NTISTYKLAADDI
+488 NTISTYKLEADDI

-523 DGKANSALTDAKKY
+523 DGKANSALADAKEY
-537 ADTQSST
+537 ADTQSS
-544 AESNAKKYADT
+544 A
-555 QSSTAESNANGYTD
+555 AESNANGYTD

-591 ITLKVSQTYVTTTDY
+591 ITLKVSQTYVTTADY

-621 STAESNAKKYAD
+621 STAENNAKKYAD
-633 TQSSTAESNAKKY
+633 TQSN
-646 ADTQSSTAES
+646 
-656 NAKKYA
+656 
-662 DTQSSAALTDAKADT
+662 AALTDAKADT
-677 DKKLGDYAKKTDIPD
+677 DKKLGEYAKKTDIPD

-747 SVENNLLY
+747 TVENNLLY

-769 GLDSGSKSTLTND
+769 GVDSDSKSTLTND
-782 TYNGLAVRY
+782 TYNGLAVR
-791 DAAAPYS
+791 S
-798 TISQWTS
+798 LTTT
-805 FDIDDVQANRGLAI
+805 G
-819 SFYAR
+819 
-824 SDSTG
+824 SDSSIFAGWSAFDENTVPQ
-829 NKVAVQARETGTGA
+829 NKGVVVSFWAKANNNSAKIRVSVPSEADA
-843 WKQIT
+843 WWKQVT
-848 DSTGGT
+848 TSQGVTSTATESGT
-854 YANTGN
+854 VNLTT
-860 IISYDSL
+860 
-867 GIEVSTS
+867 EWV
-874 WSRYWV
+874 RYWV
-880 AFIPREE
+880 AFTAADSYTEADTMPYARIRAVGAA
-887 WSDDETLSRVQ
+887 T
-898 LYMHTGSGIYIAG
+898 YYICGA
-911 VKLEY
+911 KLEY

-1044 DGNTGGEAGYGYAAF
+1044 DGSTGGEAGYGYAAF

-1076 IEMVNYWDASQPD
+1076 FEMVNYWDASQPD
-1089 ERHPGVLLSLGQPTD
+1089 DRHPGVLLSLGQPTN
-1104 GSYLE
+1104 GSYPN

-1123 DIQKG
+1123 DIQQG

-1150 VTDTGDSWPKAQLV
+1150 VTDSGDSQPKAQLV

-1170 WLWLGGSANDY
+1170 WLWLGGSNDAY

-1188 WYDFDSQKLNINANI
+1188 WYDFDSRKLNINANI
-1203 KLSGKGFQAKYKP
+1203 KLSGLGFAKRWVSGFNYVANYAHL
-1216 QWTLG
+1216 QTD
-1221 VYNIARLSENSNACD
+1221 SNVAD
-1236 ANRFNNT
+1236 ANRLNAFAARLN
-1243 AMRINIALTAIEKIT
+1243 MVFDDLYQIT
-1258 TWLDSFASDNNAIWG
+1258 TWLNQTSGGTGFNTWQ

>member
-24 STGLRYVSTGKLLD
+24 STGLRYVSTGKLLS
-38 TADQI
+38 TTDQT

-205 TGTFAYMDETGKLAF
+205 TGTFAYMNETGKLAF

-333 KDDTAANRLFS
+333 KDDTAANRVFS
-344 IVTNMAY
+344 VVTNMAY
-351 ILNGSTTIA
+351 TLNGSTTIA

-369 SYANTSGLTAAQAQ
+369 SYASTSGLTAAQAQ

-449 EDSSIIYTFQS
+449 DDSSIIYTFQS

-488 NTISTYKLAADDI
+488 NTISTYKLEADDI

-523 DGKANSALTDAKKY
+523 DGKANSALADAKKY
-537 ADTQSST
+537 ADTQSS
-544 AESNAKKYADT
+544 A
-555 QSSTAESNANGYTD
+555 AESNANGYTD

-591 ITLKVSQTYVTTTDY
+591 ITLKVSQTYVTTADY

-621 STAESNAKKYAD
+621 STAENNAKKYAD
-633 TQSSTAESNAKKY
+633 TQSN
-646 ADTQSSTAES
+646 
-656 NAKKYA
+656 
-662 DTQSSAALTDAKADT
+662 AALTDAKADT
-677 DKKLGDYAKKTDIPD
+677 DKKLGEYAKKTDIPD

-747 SVENNLLY
+747 TVENNLLY

-769 GLDSGSKSTLTND
+769 GVDSDSKSTLTND
-782 TYNGLAVRY
+782 TYNGLAVRSLTTTGSGSSIF
-791 DAAAPYS
+791 AGWSA
-798 TISQWTS
+798 
-805 FDIDDVQANRGLAI
+805 FDENTVPQ
-819 SFYAR
+819 
-824 SDSTG
+824 
-829 NKVAVQARETGTGA
+829 NKGVAVSFWAKANNNSAKIRVSVPSEA
-843 WKQIT
+843 DAWWKQVT
-848 DSTGGT
+848 TSQGVTSTATESGT
-854 YANTGN
+854 VNLTT
-860 IISYDSL
+860 
-867 GIEVSTS
+867 EWV
-874 WSRYWV
+874 RYWV
-880 AFIPREE
+880 AFTAADSYTEADTMPYARIRAVGAA
-887 WSDDETLSRVQ
+887 T
-898 LYMHTGSGIYIAG
+898 YYICGA
-911 VKLEY
+911 KLEY

-1037 VIKGMPT
+1037 VIKGLPT

-1059 RYGQVST
+1059 RYGLVST

-1076 IEMVNYWDASQPD
+1076 FEMVNYWDASQPD
-1089 ERHPGVLLSLGQPTD
+1089 DRHPGVLLSLGQPTN
-1104 GSYLE
+1104 GSYPN

-1123 DIQKG
+1123 DIQQG

-1150 VTDTGDSWPKAQLV
+1150 VTDSGDSQPKAQLV

-1170 WLWLGGSANDY
+1170 WLWLGGSNDAN

-1188 WYDFDSQKLNINANI
+1188 WYDIGSKTLNLNANI
-1203 KLSGKGFQAKYKP
+1203 KLSSRGFQAKYKP

-1243 AMRINIALTAIEKIT
+1243 AARINIALTAIEKIT

-1273 CT
+1273 CS

>member
-205 TGTFAYMDETGKLAF
+205 TGTFAYMNETGKLAF

-333 KDDTAANRLFS
+333 KDDTAANRVFS
-344 IVTNMAY
+344 VVTNMAY
-351 ILNGSTTIA
+351 TLNGSTTIA

-369 SYANTSGLTAAQAQ
+369 SYARTSGLTAAQAQ

-449 EDSSIIYTFQS
+449 DDSSIIYTFQS

-488 NTISTYKLAADDI
+488 NTISTYKLEADDI

-537 ADTQSST
+537 ADR
-544 AESNAKKYADT
+544 

-569 GKLKDYSTT
+569 GKFKDYSTT

-591 ITLKVSQTYVTTTDY
+591 ITLKVSQTYVTTADY

-633 TQSSTAESNAKKY
+633 TQSN
-646 ADTQSSTAES
+646 
-656 NAKKYA
+656 
-662 DTQSSAALTDAKADT
+662 AALTDAKADT
-677 DKKLGDYAKKTDIPD
+677 DKKLGEYAKKTDIPD

-747 SVENNLLY
+747 TVENNLLY

-769 GLDSGSKSTLTND
+769 GVDSDSKSTLTND
-782 TYNGLAVRY
+782 TYNGLAVRSLTTTGSGSSIF
-791 DAAAPYS
+791 AGWSA
-798 TISQWTS
+798 
-805 FDIDDVQANRGLAI
+805 FDENTVPQ
-819 SFYAR
+819 
-824 SDSTG
+824 
-829 NKVAVQARETGTGA
+829 NKGVAVSFWAKANNNSAKIRVSVPSEA
-843 WKQIT
+843 DAWWKQVT
-848 DSTGGT
+848 TSQGVTSTATESGT
-854 YANTGN
+854 VNLTT
-860 IISYDSL
+860 
-867 GIEVSTS
+867 EWV
-874 WSRYWV
+874 RYWV
-880 AFIPREE
+880 AFTAADSYTEADTMPYARIRAVGAA
-887 WSDDETLSRVQ
+887 T
-898 LYMHTGSGIYIAG
+898 YYICGA
-911 VKLEY
+911 KLEY

-1059 RYGQVST
+1059 RYGLVST

-1076 IEMVNYWDASQPD
+1076 FEMVNYWDAGQPD
-1089 ERHPGVLLSLGQPTD
+1089 DRHPGVLLSLGQPTN
-1104 GSYLE
+1104 GSYPN

-1123 DIQKG
+1123 DIQQG

-1150 VTDTGDSWPKAQLV
+1150 VTDTGDSQPKAQLV
-1164 ASDKNS
+1164 ASDRNS
-1170 WLWLGGSANDY
+1170 WLWLGGSDDAN

-1188 WYDFDSQKLNINANI
+1188 WYDIGSKTLNLNANI
-1203 KLSGKGFQAKYKP
+1203 KLSGLGFAKRWVPEFKYVANYAHL
-1216 QWTLG
+1216 QT
-1221 VYNIARLSENSNACD
+1221 NSNITD
-1236 ANRFNNT
+1236 ANRLNT
-1243 AMRINIALTAIEKIT
+1243 FAARLNMVFDDLYQIT
-1258 TWLDSFASDNNAIWG
+1258 TWLKQTSGGTGFNTWQ

>member
-24 STGLRYVSTGKLLD
+24 STGLRYVSTGKLLN
-38 TADQI
+38 TTDQT

-234 NRYSSDIYEQ
+234 NRYSSDVYEQ
-244 DVTITGLTYTIK
+244 DVTITGLTYAVK

-333 KDDTAANRLFS
+333 KDDTAAHRVFS
-344 IVTNMAY
+344 VVTNMAY
-351 ILNGSTTIA
+351 TLNGSTTIA

-369 SYANTSGLTAAQAQ
+369 SYASTSGLTAAQAQ

-449 EDSSIIYTFQS
+449 DDSSIVYTFQS

-488 NTISTYKLAADDI
+488 NTISTYKLEADDI

-523 DGKANSALTDAKKY
+523 DGKANSALIDAKKY
-537 ADTQSST
+537 AD
-544 AESNAKKYADT
+544 K

-591 ITLKVSQTYVTTTDY
+591 ITLKVSQTYVTTADY

-621 STAESNAKKYAD
+621 N
-633 TQSSTAESNAKKY
+633 
-646 ADTQSSTAES
+646 
-656 NAKKYA
+656 
-662 DTQSSAALTDAKADT
+662 AALTDAKADT
-677 DKKLGDYAKKTDIPD
+677 DKKLGEYAKKTDIPD

-739 EGFSSRVS
+739 DGFSSRVS
-747 SVENNLLY
+747 AVENNLLY
-755 GLNFNLLKDTKAFG
+755 GLNYNLLKDTKAFG
-769 GLDSGSKSTLTND
+769 GVDSGSKSTLTND
-782 TYNGLAVRY
+782 TYNGLAVRSLTTTGSGSSIFAGWSVFDENTVPQNKGAAVSFWAKANNNSAKIQVLVPSEA
-791 DAAAPYS
+791 DA
-798 TISQWTS
+798 W
-805 FDIDDVQANRGLAI
+805 
-819 SFYAR
+819 
-824 SDSTG
+824 
-829 NKVAVQARETGTGA
+829 
-843 WKQIT
+843 WKQVT
-848 DSTGGT
+848 TSQGVTSTETESGT
-854 YANTGN
+854 VNLTT
-860 IISYDSL
+860 
-867 GIEVSTS
+867 EWV
-874 WSRYWV
+874 RYWV
-880 AFIPREE
+880 TFTAADSYTEADTMSYVRIKAVGAA
-887 WSDDETLSRVQ
+887 T
-898 LYMHTGSGIYIAG
+898 YYICG

-930 YEGRRYS
+930 FSGRRYS

-1066 IQIKG
+1066 IQVKG

-1076 IEMVNYWDASQPD
+1076 FEMVNYWDAEQPD
-1089 ERHPGVLLSLGQPTD
+1089 ERHPGVLLSLGQPTN

-1150 VTDTGDSWPKAQLV
+1150 VTDTGDSQPKAQLV

-1170 WLWLGGSANDY
+1170 WLWLGGSNDNY

-1203 KLSGKGFQAKYKP
+1203 KLSGLGFAKRWVPEFKYVASYEHF
-1216 QWTLG
+1216 QT
-1221 VYNIARLSENSNACD
+1221 NSNIVD
-1236 ANRFNNT
+1236 ANRLNT
-1243 AMRINIALTAIEKIT
+1243 FAARLNMVFDDLYQIT
-1258 TWLDSFASDNNAIWG
+1258 TWLKQTSGGTGFNTWQ

>member
-1 MVNLANTIK
+1 MVNLTDTIK

-205 TGTFAYMDETGKLAF
+205 TGTFAYMNETGKLAF

-269 VYGSADYAFDF
+269 VYGSADYVFDF

-351 ILNGSTTIA
+351 TLNGSTTIA

-390 RVTQERTNREQ
+390 RVTQERTSREQ

-488 NTISTYKLAADDI
+488 NTISTYKLEADDI

-537 ADTQSST
+537 AD
-544 AESNAKKYADT
+544 K

-621 STAESNAKKYAD
+621 STAENNAKKYAD

-646 ADTQSSTAES
+646 ADTQS
-656 NAKKYA
+656 N
-662 DTQSSAALTDAKADT
+662 AALTDAKADT
-677 DKKLGDYAKKTDIPD
+677 DKKLGEYAKKTDIPD

-719 KYVTNENLTTEV
+719 KYVTNENLTTAV

-769 GLDSGSKSTLTND
+769 GVDSASDATLTGD
-782 TYNGLAVRY
+782 LYAGLAVRY

-887 WSDDETLSRVQ
+887 WSDDETLSQVR

-1044 DGNTGGEAGYGYAAF
+1044 DGSTTGSEAGYGYAAF
-1059 RYGQVST
+1059 RYGRVST
-1066 IQIKG
+1066 IQVKG

-1076 IEMVNYWDASQPD
+1076 FEMVNYWDADQAD
-1089 ERHPGVLLSLGQPTD
+1089 ERHPGVLLSLGQPTN
-1104 GSYLE
+1104 GSYLQ

-1123 DIQKG
+1123 DIQQG

-1150 VTDTGDSWPKAQLV
+1150 VTDSGDSQPKAQLV

-1170 WLWLGGSANDY
+1170 WLWLGGSDNDY

-1203 KLSGKGFQAKYKP
+1203 KLSGLGFQAKHKP

>member
-10 EKWQSGGHQ
+10 EKWQSGGRQ

-205 TGTFAYMDETGKLAF
+205 TGTFAYMNETGKLAF

-256 SQDSEGKETSTVN
+256 AQDSEGKETSTVN
-269 VYGSADYAFDF
+269 VYGSAGYAFDF

-333 KDDTAANRLFS
+333 KDDTAANRVFS
-344 IVTNMAY
+344 VVTNMAY
-351 ILNGSTTIA
+351 TLNGSTTIA

-369 SYANTSGLTAAQAQ
+369 SYASTSGLTAAQAQ

-449 EDSSIIYTFQS
+449 DDSSIIYTFQS

-488 NTISTYKLAADDI
+488 NTISAYKLEADDI

-523 DGKANSALTDAKKY
+523 DGKANSALADAKKY
-537 ADTQSST
+537 ADKQG
-544 AESNAKKYADT
+544 
-555 QSSTAESNANGYTD
+555 STAESNANGYTD

-591 ITLKVSQTYVTTTDY
+591 ITLKVSQTYVTTADY

-621 STAESNAKKYAD
+621 N
-633 TQSSTAESNAKKY
+633 
-646 ADTQSSTAES
+646 
-656 NAKKYA
+656 
-662 DTQSSAALTDAKADT
+662 AALTDAKADT
-677 DKKLGDYAKKTDIPD
+677 DKKLGEYAKKTDIPD

-747 SVENNLLY
+747 TVENNLLY

-769 GLDSGSKSTLTND
+769 GVDSASDATLTGD
-782 TYNGLAVRY
+782 LYAGLAVRY

-805 FDIDDVQANRGLAI
+805 FDIDDVRANRGLAI

-829 NKVAVQARETGTGA
+829 NKVAVQARETGAGA
-843 WKQIT
+843 WKQII

-916 GTTATDWCPAASET
+916 GATATDWCPAASET

-1044 DGNTGGEAGYGYAAF
+1044 DGSTGGEAGYGYAAF
-1059 RYGQVST
+1059 RYGLVST
-1066 IQIKG
+1066 IQVKG

-1076 IEMVNYWDASQPD
+1076 FEMVNYWDARQD
-1089 ERHPGVLLSLGQPTD
+1089 DARHPGVLLSLGQPTD
-1104 GSYLE
+1104 GSYPE

-1150 VTDTGDSWPKAQLV
+1150 VTDTGDSQPKAQLV

-1170 WLWLGGSANDY
+1170 WLWLGGSSNDY

-1188 WYDFDSQKLNINANI
+1188 WYDFDSQRLNINANI
-1203 KLSGKGFQAKYKP
+1203 KLSGLGFAKRWVSGFNYVANYTHL
-1216 QWTLG
+1216 QTDS
-1221 VYNIARLSENSNACD
+1221 NIAD
-1236 ANRFNNT
+1236 ANRLNAFAARLN
-1243 AMRINIALTAIEKIT
+1243 MVFDDLYQIT
-1258 TWLDSFASDNNAIWG
+1258 TWLNQTSGGTGFNTWQ

>member
-10 EKWQSGGHQ
+10 EKWQSGGRQ

-205 TGTFAYMDETGKLAF
+205 TGTFAYMNETGKLAF

-256 SQDSEGKETSTVN
+256 AQDSEGKETSTVN
-269 VYGSADYAFDF
+269 VYGSAGYAFDF

-333 KDDTAANRLFS
+333 KDDTAANRVFS
-344 IVTNMAY
+344 VVTNMAY
-351 ILNGSTTIA
+351 TLNGSTTIA

-369 SYANTSGLTAAQAQ
+369 SYASTSGLTAAQAQ

-449 EDSSIIYTFQS
+449 DDSSIIYTFQS

-488 NTISTYKLAADDI
+488 NTISAYKLEADDI
-501 QAGSITADKI
+501 QAGSIMADKI

-523 DGKANSALTDAKKY
+523 DGKANSALADAKKY
-537 ADTQSST
+537 ADKQG
-544 AESNAKKYADT
+544 
-555 QSSTAESNANGYTD
+555 STAESNANGYTD

-591 ITLKVSQTYVTTTDY
+591 ITLKVSQTYVTTADY

-621 STAESNAKKYAD
+621 N
-633 TQSSTAESNAKKY
+633 
-646 ADTQSSTAES
+646 
-656 NAKKYA
+656 
-662 DTQSSAALTDAKADT
+662 AALTDAKADT
-677 DKKLGDYAKKTDIPD
+677 DKKLGEYAKKTDIPD

-747 SVENNLLY
+747 TVENNLLY

-769 GLDSGSKSTLTND
+769 GVDSASDATLTGD
-782 TYNGLAVRY
+782 LYAGLAVRY

-805 FDIDDVQANRGLAI
+805 FDIDDVRANRGLAI

-829 NKVAVQARETGTGA
+829 NKVAVQARETGAGA
-843 WKQIT
+843 WKQII

-916 GTTATDWCPAASET
+916 GATATDWCPAASET

-965 NSELK
+965 NSELT

-1044 DGNTGGEAGYGYAAF
+1044 DGSTTGSEAGYGYAAF
-1059 RYGQVST
+1059 RYGRVST
-1066 IQIKG
+1066 IQVKG

-1076 IEMVNYWDASQPD
+1076 FEMVNYWDADQAD
-1089 ERHPGVLLSLGQPTD
+1089 ERHPGVLLSLGQPTN
-1104 GSYLE
+1104 GSYLQ

-1123 DIQKG
+1123 DIQQG

-1150 VTDTGDSWPKAQLV
+1150 VTDSGDSQPKAQLV

-1170 WLWLGGSANDY
+1170 WLWLGGSSNDY

-1203 KLSGKGFQAKYKP
+1203 KLSGLGFAKRWVPEFKY
-1216 QWTLG
+1216 
-1221 VYNIARLSENSNACD
+1221 VARYDHFQTNSNIVD
-1236 ANRFNNT
+1236 ANRLNAFAARLN
-1243 AMRINIALTAIEKIT
+1243 MVFDDLYQIT
-1258 TWLDSFASDNNAIWG
+1258 TWLNQTSGGTGFNTWQ